1 MAKFS
6 FDDYARTTFSVATN
20 KGDGSVISHHQMDE
34 LIGYLKSSG
43 SGPDDATSFSQYMET
58 RLRSLPPELPAG
70 TDYLAFSGKDSGG
83 ISNYRNATT
92 YRGDLGS
99 KAGII
104 GDTPWGNFVQDLY
117 ENPAHH
123 PDFGI
128 IEGKLKIYLSSR
140 GIVPL
145 GDEAAG
151 ALQDIMWNAGSPR
164 FFENAIATGKPLVA
178 FVENAPANRGF
189 SNFELPTALE
199 HPQLRINGYPI
210 SAFGPEPLAFA
221 SQSAAEYQAL
231 ERSLA
236 QHATTN
242 SAHPVDVAQVRLH
255 LKPIDGYDAVSRTL
269 FERPLHD
276 YSALNLSEMS
286 TTRANWVAAHA
297 NLGTGPRLFA
307 DLPEPP
313 SHAPLQPGAPRGPPQ
328 AAAVAEAVADVAPHG
343 MHAGINPAIKVAG
356 VTGVALLAH
365 DFATSGHKWIELNSQ
380 GNAAGAD
387 STAAHFVG
395 RNVGGAVG
403 GFLGGAGVG
412 LASGSWTGP
421 GAIATGI
428 GGGVLGAYLGERWA
442 EQKDVERVYSQVDPM
457 GRTWTRD
464 PADPNGRWLRA
475 GEQQQVQ
482 SSDLG
487 TGVEVRPV
495 QTAQGDD
502 VTFRTNYVA
511 TGTLERQLNWQA
523 ARASYE
529 LGLSNPPPPQNPYR
543 LNANGLA
550 EPAQGAFETDR
561 AFVRDSSS
569 GQWELEIKEMVDGR
583 VPNSRHLPVSAEQ
596 AQALDEQSRTVIAQ
610 NASNTKAA
618 MAARYMVAHEQG
630 RWNDFGDANNP
641 SVPRAIQDAE
651 ASANTL
657 NASDGNAYTRQAD
670 GQWISKGM
678 IIDSSANRNLS
689 DELEIAWQSQNDGIA
704 GLHDIATQL
713 KDTAQVAPEG
723 IRGQVDALYAR
734 HGIERTEQQLAAT
747 AVAVEQTL
755 NLQGRTGD
763 VVLELMPDP
772 RTHAPSADSAIAT
785 FGDAGGNRMVLT
797 GTTTIEDITRAQSQ
811 LRPEA
816 PLAAQGA
823 TPADQATTPDVPELR
838 IAALTA
844 KEQDA
849 HQQALQEANRQ
860 GSATVDAHQA
870 ASAAVLQ
877 TRGVTIDPVEALK
890 NDSDF
895 QRGAVTDAAIEPSR
909 EPAPAPATVFAAP
922 AAAIVEPE
930 RTRPSRE
937 SEQLVESRSER
948 QADSAQRTEEAAQR
962 DARKDEAVSTAP
974 VVNPQSA
981 SQHEPT
987 VKQARQEQNAS
998 VVSTAASASSVQP
1011 AQMQAPKAEPRVHQG
1026 SVEPQQLIGSL
1037 PAQPTTSTTQDE
1049 AEKPLP
1055 PSNETEHA
1063 PRVTQEV
1070 PLDPPLPPPPARDN
1084 PGLEP
1089 ASPRAADVGGDA
1101 AHQAALPSSLS
1112 DEDRDLPAHV
1122 TPPPAIVA
1130 ESNPMQPGHPDHAL
1144 YQQIRE
1150 GVEELDTKHGRS
1162 FDATSERMTAS
1173 LLVLA
1178 KDNDL
1183 SHVDHVLVSNAT
1195 ATHPAGHILFVVQG
1209 EANDPAHLRASMP
1222 TAEAAQTPVEDSL
1235 LQFDSVSREA
1245 QQRSLANQQEQLLQD
1260 ERAQQDIQV
1269 RAASAG

>member
-1 MAKFS
+1 MSKFV
-6 FDDYARTTFSVATN
+6 FDDFALATLGGAKN
-20 KGDGSVISHHQMDE
+20 TSDGSPLSAQQKQDI
-34 LIGYLKSSG
+34 IAYLKSSE
-43 SGPDDATSFSQYMET
+43 SGPDGVTSYAEYI
-58 RLRSLPPELPAG
+58 RSRMQTFPPELNPG
-70 TDYLAFSGKDSGG
+70 VDYLGFSATDRNGVSNFENAVNYAKDINSG
-83 ISNYRNATT
+83 
-92 YRGDLGS
+92 
-99 KAGII
+99 AGII
-104 GDTPWGNFVQDLY
+104 GDTPWGTFIEEVRTAPLK
-117 ENPAHH
+117 H
-123 PDFGI
+123 PDFQI
-128 IEGKLKIYLSSR
+128 MER
-140 GIVPL
+140 GLERFMNAQGTEPWS
-145 GDEAAG
+145 GNYRA
-151 ALQDIMWNAGSPR
+151 ALQDMMWNAGSPK

-178 FVENAPANRGF
+178 FVENAQPGRGF
-189 SNFELPTALE
+189 DKFELGTALD
-199 HPQLRINGYPI
+199 HPTVRINGYPI

-255 LKPIDGYDAVSRTL
+255 LKPIDGYDAVSKTL

-276 YSALNLSEMS
+276 YSTLNLSEMS

-313 SHAPLQPGAPRGPPQ
+313 SHAPLQPGAPRGPPH
-328 AAAVAEAVADVAPHG
+328 AATVAEAVADVAPHG

-356 VTGVALLAH
+356 VAGVALLAH

-395 RNVGGAVG
+395 RNVGGALG

-442 EQKDVERVYSQVDPM
+442 EQKDIERVYSQVDPM

-502 VTFRTNYVA
+502 VTFRTSYVA

-550 EPAQGAFETDR
+550 EPARGAFETDR
-561 AFVRDSSS
+561 AFVRDASS

-596 AQALDEQSRTVIAQ
+596 ARALDEQSRTVIAQ

-630 RWNDFGDANNP
+630 RWSDFGDAYNP
-641 SVPRAIQDAE
+641 SVPHAVQDAQ
-651 ASANTL
+651 ASADTL
-657 NASDGNAYTRQAD
+657 KASDGNAYTRQAD
-670 GQWISKGM
+670 GQWVSKGV
-678 IIDSSANRNLS
+678 IFDSTANRNLS
-689 DELEIAWQSQNDGIA
+689 DELEITWQSQNDGIA
-704 GLHDIATQL
+704 GLHDIARQL
-713 KDTAQVAPEG
+713 KDTAQIAPEG

-747 AVAVEQTL
+747 AVAVEKTL

-772 RTHAPSADSAIAT
+772 RTHAPSAESAIAT

-797 GTTTIEDITRAQSQ
+797 GTTTIEDIERAQSQ
-811 LRPEA
+811 LQPKTS
-816 PLAAQGA
+816 LAAQDA
-823 TPADQATTPDVPELR
+823 APADQATTPNIPELR
-838 IAALTA
+838 ITALTA
-844 KEQDA
+844 NEQDA
-849 HQQALQEANRQ
+849 HRQALQEANRQ
-860 GSATVDAHQA
+860 GSAAVDAQHA
-870 ASAAVLQ
+870 ASAAVLEA
-877 TRGVTIDPVEALK
+877 RGVQVDPVEARK
-890 NDSDF
+890 ADSDL
-895 QRGAVTDAAIEPSR
+895 QPGAATNAAVESAR
-909 EPAPAPATVFAAP
+909 QPAPSPAPVIAAP
-922 AAAIVEPE
+922 SVKIVEPE
-930 RTRPSRE
+930 QTRPSRE
-937 SEQLVESRSER
+937 SEQRVESRSER
-948 QADSAQRTEEAAQR
+948 QADSAQRAQDAARQ
-962 DARKDEAVSTAP
+962 DTRKDESVSTAP
-974 VVNPQSA
+974 TVNPHSA
-981 SQHEPT
+981 SQQGPNVEH
-987 VKQARQEQNAS
+987 ARPPQNAS
-998 VVSTAASASSVQP
+998 GVDAATIAASTQP
-1011 AQMQAPKAEPRVHQG
+1011 VQMQEPKIEPPVHLG
-1026 SVEPQQLIGSL
+1026 SVEPQQLTGPL
-1037 PAQPTTSTTQDE
+1037 PAQPTAAADQGE

-1055 PSNETEHA
+1055 RSNESEHA
-1063 PRVTQEV
+1063 PSGAQEV
-1070 PLDPPLPPPPARDN
+1070 LLDLPASPPLPRDSSEQEAA
-1084 PGLEP
+1084 G
-1089 ASPRAADVGGDA
+1089 PRAAEVGGDA
-1101 AHQAALPSSLS
+1101 THQAAPHSSRLS
-1112 DEDRDLPAHV
+1112 EDRDLVEHV
-1122 TPPPAIVA
+1122 KPELATLA
-1130 ESNPMQPGHPDHAL
+1130 ERNPMQPSHPDHAL
-1144 YQQIRE
+1144 YLQIRE
-1150 GVEELDTKHGRS
+1150 GVEELDAKHGRS
-1162 FDATSERMTAS
+1162 FDEASERMTAS

-1183 SHVDHVLVSNAT
+1183 SRVDHVLVSNAT
-1195 ATHPAGHILFVVQG
+1195 ATHPAGHTLFVVQG
-1209 EANDPAHLRASMP
+1209 EASDPTHLRASMP
-1222 TAEAAQTPVEDSL
+1222 TAEAAQTPVEQSL

-1245 QQRSLANQQEQLLQD
+1245 QQRALANQQEQLLQD

-1269 RAASAG
+1269 RAASMG

>member
-1 MAKFS
+1 MSKFV
-6 FDDYARTTFSVATN
+6 FDDFALATLGGAKN
-20 KGDGSVISHHQMDE
+20 TSDGSPLSAQQKQEI
-34 LIGYLKSSG
+34 IAYLKSSE
-43 SGPDDATSFSQYMET
+43 SGPDGVTSYAEYI
-58 RLRSLPPELPAG
+58 RSRMQTFPPELNPG
-70 TDYLAFSGKDSGG
+70 VDYLGFSATDRNGVSNFENAVNYAKDINSG
-83 ISNYRNATT
+83 
-92 YRGDLGS
+92 
-99 KAGII
+99 AGII
-104 GDTPWGNFVQDLY
+104 GDTPWGTFIEEVRTAPLK
-117 ENPAHH
+117 H
-123 PDFGI
+123 PDFQI
-128 IEGKLKIYLSSR
+128 MER
-140 GIVPL
+140 GLERFMNAQGTEPWS
-145 GDEAAG
+145 GNYRA
-151 ALQDIMWNAGSPR
+151 ALQDMMWNAGSPK

-178 FVENAPANRGF
+178 FVENAQPGRGF
-189 SNFELPTALE
+189 DKFELGTALD
-199 HPQLRINGYPI
+199 HPTVRINGYPI

-255 LKPIDGYDAVSRTL
+255 LKPIDGYDAVSKTL

-276 YSALNLSEMS
+276 YSTLNLSEMS

-297 NLGTGPRLFA
+297 SLGTGPRLFA

-313 SHAPLQPGAPRGPPQ
+313 SHAPLQPGAPRGPPH
-328 AAAVAEAVADVAPHG
+328 AATVSEAVADVAPHG

-356 VTGVALLAH
+356 VAGVALLAH

-395 RNVGGAVG
+395 RNVGGALG

-442 EQKDVERVYSQVDPM
+442 EQKDIERVYSQVDPM

-502 VTFRTNYVA
+502 VTFRTSYVA

-550 EPAQGAFETDR
+550 EPARGAFETDR
-561 AFVRDSSS
+561 AFVRDASS

-630 RWNDFGDANNP
+630 RWSDFGDANNP
-641 SVPRAIQDAE
+641 SVPHAVQDAQ
-651 ASANTL
+651 ASADTL
-657 NASDGNAYTRQAD
+657 KASDGNAYTRQAD
-670 GQWISKGM
+670 GQWVSKGV
-678 IIDSSANRNLS
+678 IFDNTANRNLS
-689 DELEIAWQSQNDGIA
+689 DELEITWQSQNDGIA
-704 GLHDIATQL
+704 GLHDIARQL
-713 KDTAQVAPEG
+713 KDTAQIAPEG

-747 AVAVEQTL
+747 AVAVEKTL

-772 RTHAPSADSAIAT
+772 RTHAPSAESAIAT

-797 GTTTIEDITRAQSQ
+797 GTTTIEDIERAQSQ
-811 LRPEA
+811 LQPKTS
-816 PLAAQGA
+816 LAAQDA
-823 TPADQATTPDVPELR
+823 APADQATTPDIPELR
-838 IAALTA
+838 ITALTA
-844 KEQDA
+844 NEQDA
-849 HQQALQEANRQ
+849 HRQALQEANRQ
-860 GSATVDAHQA
+860 GSAAVDAQHA
-870 ASAAVLQ
+870 TFAAVLEA
-877 TRGVTIDPVEALK
+877 RGLQVDPVETLK
-890 NDSDF
+890 VDNDL
-895 QRGAVTDAAIEPSR
+895 QRGTAPSTAVAPAR
-909 EPAPAPATVFAAP
+909 EPAPAPTPVIAAP
-922 AAAIVEPE
+922 SVKIVEPE
-930 RTRPSRE
+930 QTRPSRE
-937 SEQLVESRSER
+937 SGQRVESRSER
-948 QADSAQRTEEAAQR
+948 QADSAQRAEDAAQQ
-962 DARKDEAVSTAP
+962 DTRKDESVSTSP
-974 VVNPQSA
+974 TVNPHSA
-981 SQHEPT
+981 SQQGPNVEHARPT
-987 VKQARQEQNAS
+987 QNAS
-998 VVSTAASASSVQP
+998 RADAATIAASTQP
-1011 AQMQAPKAEPRVHQG
+1011 VQMQEPKIEPPVHLG
-1026 SVEPQQLIGSL
+1026 SVEPQQLTGPL
-1037 PAQPTTSTTQDE
+1037 PAQPTAAANQGE

-1055 PSNETEHA
+1055 RSNESEHA
-1063 PRVTQEV
+1063 PSGAQEV
-1070 PLDPPLPPPPARDN
+1070 LLDLPASPPLPRDSSEQEAA
-1084 PGLEP
+1084 G
-1089 ASPRAADVGGDA
+1089 PRAAEVGGDA
-1101 AHQAALPSSLS
+1101 PHQAAPHSSRS
-1112 DEDRDLPAHV
+1112 SEDRDLVEHV
-1122 TPPPAIVA
+1122 KPELATLA
-1130 ESNPMQPGHPDHAL
+1130 ERNPMQPSHPDHAL
-1144 YQQIRE
+1144 YLQIRE
-1150 GVEELDTKHGRS
+1150 GVEELDAKHGRS
-1162 FDATSERMTAS
+1162 FDEASERMTAS

-1183 SHVDHVLVSNAT
+1183 SRVDHVLVSNAT
-1195 ATHPAGHILFVVQG
+1195 ATHPAGHTLFVVQG
-1209 EANDPAHLRASMP
+1209 EASDPAHLRASMP
-1222 TAEAAQTPVEDSL
+1222 TAEAAQTPVEESL

-1245 QQRSLANQQEQLLQD
+1245 QQRALANQQEQLLQD
-1260 ERAQQDIQV
+1260 ERAQQDIQI
-1269 RAASAG
+1269 RAASMG

>member
-1 MAKFS
+1 MSKFI
-6 FDDYARTTFSVATN
+6 FDDFVKTTLGGATQA
-20 KGDGSVISHHQMDE
+20 GSGEALTAQQISDVIT
-34 LIGYLKSSG
+34 YLKSPG
-43 SGPDDATSFSQYMET
+43 SGPTTSVSFEQYVTGNMQAHPP
-58 RLRSLPPELPAG
+58 RLPDG
-70 TDYLAFSGKDSGG
+70 MDYLAFSGKDTAK
-83 ISNYRNATT
+83 ISNYTNAEV
-92 YRGDLGS
+92 YS
-99 KAGII
+99 KDINGKSGII
-104 GDTPWGNFVQDLY
+104 GDTPWGKFVDQLAK
-117 ENPAHH
+117 NPAHI
-123 PDFGI
+123 PDLQSMEAGLRSVM
-128 IEGKLKIYLSSR
+128 ESK
-140 GIVPL
+140 GIVPF
-145 GDEAAG
+145 DKNYVG
-151 ALQDIMWNAGSPR
+151 ALQDIMWNAGSPK
-164 FFENAIATGKPLVA
+164 FFENAIATGKPLIA
-178 FVENAPANRGF
+178 FVDGAPPDRGF
-189 SNFELPTALE
+189 SRFELATALD
-199 HPQLRINGYPI
+199 HPTVRINGYPI

-242 SAHPVDVAQVRLH
+242 SAQPVDVAQVRLH
-255 LKPIDGYDAVSRTL
+255 LKPIDGYDAVSKTL

-313 SHAPLQPGAPRGPPQ
+313 SHAPLQPGAPRGPPR
-328 AAAVAEAVADVAPHG
+328 AATVAEAVADVAPHG

-356 VTGVALLAH
+356 VAGVALLAH

-442 EQKDVERVYSQVDPM
+442 EQKDIERIYSQVDPM

-482 SSDLG
+482 STDLG

-502 VTFRTNYVA
+502 VTFRTSYVA

-550 EPAQGAFETDR
+550 EPARGAFETDR
-561 AFVRDSSS
+561 AFVRDASS
-569 GQWELEIKEMVDGR
+569 GKWELEIKEMVDGR

-596 AQALDEQSRTVIAQ
+596 AQVLDEQSRTVIAQ

-630 RWNDFGDANNP
+630 RWSDFGDANNP
-641 SVPRAIQDAE
+641 SIPRAIQDAQ
-651 ASANTL
+651 ASADTL
-657 NASDGNAYTRQAD
+657 KASDGNAYTRQAD
-670 GQWISKGM
+670 GQWVSKGV
-678 IIDSSANRNLS
+678 IFDSAANRNLS
-689 DELEIAWQSQNDGIA
+689 DELEITWQSQNDGIA
-704 GLHDIATQL
+704 GLHDIARQL
-713 KDTAQVAPEG
+713 KETAQVAHEG

-772 RTHAPSADSAIAT
+772 RTHAPSAESAIAT
-785 FGDAGGNRMVLT
+785 FGDAGGNRMVLI

-811 LRPEA
+811 FRPEGS
-816 PLAAQGA
+816 LAAQGA
-823 TPADQATTPDVPELR
+823 APADQATTPDVPELR

-849 HQQALQEANRQ
+849 HRQALQEANRQ
-860 GSATVDAHQA
+860 GSAAVDAQQA
-870 ASAAVLQ
+870 ASAAVLEA
-877 TRGVTIDPVEALK
+877 RGMQVDPGEALK
-890 NDSDF
+890 VNRDL
-895 QRGAVTDAAIEPSR
+895 QRGAATSAAVEPAR
-909 EPAPAPATVFAAP
+909 EPTPAPAPVIAAP
-922 AAAIVEPE
+922 SASIVEPE

-937 SEQLVESRSER
+937 SEQAEDAAR
-948 QADSAQRTEEAAQR
+948 QN
-962 DARKDEAVSTAP
+962 ARKEEPAPTAP
-974 VVNPQSA
+974 AVGPQSA

-987 VKQARQEQNAS
+987 VEEAREARNAS
-998 VVSTAASASSVQP
+998 VVGTAAGAGSTQPVHMQEHKAEDPTLQGGAEPQKLADALPVQP
-1011 AQMQAPKAEPRVHQG
+1011 AVATAQDKAEQPLPQLSESEQAPRTA
-1026 SVEPQQLIGSL
+1026 
-1037 PAQPTTSTTQDE
+1037 
-1049 AEKPLP
+1049 
-1055 PSNETEHA
+1055 
-1063 PRVTQEV
+1063 QEV
-1070 PLDPPLPPPPARDN
+1070 PLDLPVPPLPAQDN
-1084 PGLEP
+1084 LELEP
-1089 ASPRAADVGGDA
+1089 AGPRTAGVGGDA
-1101 AHQAALPSSLS
+1101 TRQAAPPSSPS
-1112 DEDRDLPAHV
+1112 DEERDLPEHV
-1122 TPPPAIVA
+1122 APPSAA
-1130 ESNPMQPGHPDHAL
+1130 LTESNPMRPGHPDHPL

-1150 GVEELDTKHGRS
+1150 GVAELDAQHGRS

-1195 ATHPAGHILFVVQG
+1195 ATHPAGHTLFVVQG

-1222 TAEAAQTPVEDSL
+1222 TAEAAQTPVEESL

-1245 QQRSLANQQEQLLQD
+1245 QQRALANQQEQQLLD

-1269 RAASAG
+1269 RAASAC

>member
-1 MAKFS
+1 MSKFI
-6 FDDYARTTFSVATN
+6 FDDFVKTTLGGATQA
-20 KGDGSVISHHQMDE
+20 GSGEALTAQQISDVIT
-34 LIGYLKSSG
+34 YLKSPG
-43 SGPDDATSFSQYMET
+43 SGPTTSVSFEQYVTGNMQAHPP
-58 RLRSLPPELPAG
+58 RLPDG
-70 TDYLAFSGKDSGG
+70 MDYLAFSGKDTAK
-83 ISNYRNATT
+83 ISNYTNAEV
-92 YRGDLGS
+92 YSRDINGKS
-99 KAGII
+99 GII
-104 GDTPWGNFVQDLY
+104 GDTPWGKFVDQLAK
-117 ENPAHH
+117 NPAHI
-123 PDFGI
+123 PDLQSMEAGLRSVM
-128 IEGKLKIYLSSR
+128 ESK
-140 GIVPL
+140 GIVPF
-145 GDEAAG
+145 DKNYVG
-151 ALQDIMWNAGSPR
+151 ALQDMMWNAGSPK
-164 FFENAIATGKPLVA
+164 FFENAIATGKPLIA
-178 FVENAPANRGF
+178 FVDGAPPDRGF
-189 SNFELPTALE
+189 SRFELATALD
-199 HPQLRINGYPI
+199 HPTVRINGYPI

-255 LKPIDGYDAVSRTL
+255 LKPIDGYDAVSKTL

-276 YSALNLSEMS
+276 YSTLNLSEMS

-297 NLGTGPRLFA
+297 SLGTGPRLFA

-313 SHAPLQPGAPRGPPQ
+313 SHAPLQPGAPRGPPH
-328 AAAVAEAVADVAPHG
+328 AATVAEAVADVAPHG

-356 VTGVALLAH
+356 VAGVALLAH

-395 RNVGGAVG
+395 RNVGGALG

-442 EQKDVERVYSQVDPM
+442 EQKDIERVYSQVDPM
-457 GRTWTRD
+457 GRIWTRD

-502 VTFRTNYVA
+502 VTFRTSYVA

-550 EPAQGAFETDR
+550 EPARGAFETDR
-561 AFVRDSSS
+561 AFVRDASS

-583 VPNSRHLPVSAEQ
+583 VPNSCHLPVSAEH

-630 RWNDFGDANNP
+630 RWSDFGDANNP
-641 SVPRAIQDAE
+641 SIPHAVQEAQ
-651 ASANTL
+651 ASADTL
-657 NASDGNAYTRQAD
+657 KASDGNAYTRQAD
-670 GQWISKGM
+670 GQWVSKGV
-678 IIDSSANRNLS
+678 IFDSTANRNLS
-689 DELEIAWQSQNDGIA
+689 DELEITWQSQNDGIA
-704 GLHDIATQL
+704 GLQDIARQL
-713 KDTAQVAPEG
+713 KDSAQIAPEG

-747 AVAVEQTL
+747 AVAVEKTL

-772 RTHAPSADSAIAT
+772 RTHAPGAESAIAT

-797 GTTTIEDITRAQSQ
+797 GTTTIEDIARAQSQ

-816 PLAAQGA
+816 SLATQGA
-823 TPADQATTPDVPELR
+823 QSADQATTPDVPELR

-844 KEQDA
+844 NEQDA
-849 HQQALQEANRQ
+849 HRQALQEANRQ
-860 GSATVDAHQA
+860 GSAAVDAQHA
-870 ASAAVLQ
+870 ASAAVLEA
-877 TRGVTIDPVEALK
+877 RGLQVDPVETLK
-890 NDSDF
+890 VDNDL
-895 QRGAVTDAAIEPSR
+895 QRGTAPNTAVAPAR
-909 EPAPAPATVFAAP
+909 EPAPAPTPVIAAP
-922 AAAIVEPE
+922 SVKIVEPE
-930 RTRPSRE
+930 QTRPSRE
-937 SEQLVESRSER
+937 SEQRVESRSEG
-948 QADSAQRTEEAAQR
+948 QADSAQRAVDAAQQ
-962 DARKDEAVSTAP
+962 DTRKDESVSIAP
-974 VVNPQSA
+974 TVNPHSA
-981 SQHEPT
+981 SQQGPNVEH
-987 VKQARQEQNAS
+987 ARPAQNAS
-998 VVSTAASASSVQP
+998 GVNAATIEASTQP
-1011 AQMQAPKAEPRVHQG
+1011 VQMQEPKIEPPVHLG
-1026 SVEPQQLIGSL
+1026 SVEPQRLTGPL
-1037 PAQPTTSTTQDE
+1037 PAQPTAAADQGE

-1055 PSNETEHA
+1055 RSNESEHA
-1063 PRVTQEV
+1063 PSGAQEGL
-1070 PLDPPLPPPPARDN
+1070 LDL
-1084 PGLEP
+1084 P
-1089 ASPRAADVGGDA
+1089 ASPPLHRDSSEQEAAGPRAAEVGEDA
-1101 AHQAALPSSLS
+1101 THQAAPHSSRLS
-1112 DEDRDLPAHV
+1112 EDRDLVEHV
-1122 TPPPAIVA
+1122 KPELATLA
-1130 ESNPMQPGHPDHAL
+1130 ERNPTQPSHPDHAL
-1144 YQQIRE
+1144 YLQIRE
-1150 GVEELDTKHGRS
+1150 GVEELDAKHGRS
-1162 FDATSERMTAS
+1162 FDEASERMTAS

-1183 SHVDHVLVSNAT
+1183 SRVDHVLVSNAT
-1195 ATHPAGHILFVVQG
+1195 ATHPAGHTLFVVQG
-1209 EANDPAHLRASMP
+1209 EASDPAHLRASMP
-1222 TAEAAQTPVEDSL
+1222 TAEAAQTPVQESL

-1245 QQRSLANQQEQLLQD
+1245 QQRALANQQEQLLQD

-1269 RAASAG
+1269 RAASMG

>member
-1 MAKFS
+1 MPTFS
-6 FDDYARTTFSVATN
+6 FDDFALTTLNPATN
-20 KGDGSVISHHQMDE
+20 AGDGSLLSDQQKAVVLD
-34 LIGYLKSSG
+34 YLKSPG
-43 SGPDDATSFSQYMET
+43 SGPDTLTSYEDFLKQKIASHPPK
-58 RLRSLPPELPAG
+58 LPPSI
-70 TDYLAFSGKDSGG
+70 DYVAFSGKDRAGA
-83 ISNYRNATT
+83 SNFLSAVAYVEDAD
-92 YRGDLGS
+92 Y

-104 GDTPWGNFVQDLY
+104 GNTPWGKYITDAGDRPSQ
-117 ENPAHH
+117 H
-123 PDFGI
+123 PDFLAITDKFESFMKTQGF
-128 IEGKLKIYLSSR
+128 
-140 GIVPL
+140 VPL
-145 GDEAAG
+145 GDYKG
-151 ALQDIMWNAGSPR
+151 ALQDMMWNAGSSQ
-164 FFENAIATGKPLVA
+164 FLENAISTGKPLVA
-178 FVENAPANRGF
+178 FVDGAPANRGF
-189 SNFELPTALE
+189 STFELPTALE

-255 LKPIDGYDAVSRTL
+255 LKPIDGYDAVSKTL

-313 SHAPLQPGAPRGPPQ
+313 SHAPLQPGSPRGPPH
-328 AAAVAEAVADVAPHG
+328 AATVAEAVADVAPHG
-343 MHAGINPAIKVAG
+343 VHAGINPAIKVAG
-356 VTGVALLAH
+356 VAGVALLAH

-442 EQKDVERVYSQVDPM
+442 EQKDIERVYSQVDPM

-464 PADPNGRWLRA
+464 PVDPNGRWLRA

-502 VTFRTNYVA
+502 VTFRTSYVA

-550 EPAQGAFETDR
+550 EPARGAFETDR
-561 AFVRDSSS
+561 AFVRDASS

-583 VPNSRHLPVSAEQ
+583 VPNSRHLSVSAEQ

-641 SVPRAIQDAE
+641 SIPRAVQDAQ
-651 ASANTL
+651 ASADTL
-657 NASDGNAYTRQAD
+657 KASDGNAYTRQVD
-670 GQWISKGM
+670 GQWVSKGV
-678 IIDSSANRNLS
+678 IFDSTANRNLS
-689 DELEIAWQSQNDGIA
+689 DELEITWQSQNEGIA
-704 GLHDIATQL
+704 GLHDIAKQL
-713 KDTAQVAPEG
+713 KDTAQIAPEG

-772 RTHAPSADSAIAT
+772 RTHAPSAESAIAT

-816 PLAAQGA
+816 SLAAQGA

-844 KEQDA
+844 KERDA
-849 HQQALQEANRQ
+849 HRQALQEANRQ
-860 GSATVDAHQA
+860 GSAAVDAQQA
-870 ASAAVLQ
+870 ASAAVLEA
-877 TRGVTIDPVEALK
+877 RGVQVDPVEALK
-890 NDSDF
+890 VDSDL
-895 QRGAVTDAAIEPSR
+895 QPGAATNAATEPAR
-909 EPAPAPATVFAAP
+909 EPAPAPAPVIAAP
-922 AAAIVEPE
+922 SAVIVEPE

-937 SEQLVESRSER
+937 SEQRVESRSER
-948 QADSAQRTEEAAQR
+948 QADSAQRAEDAARQNVRKEEPAP
-962 DARKDEAVSTAP
+962 TAP
-974 VVNPQSA
+974 AVGPQSA

-987 VKQARQEQNAS
+987 VEPAREERNAS
-998 VVSTAASASSVQP
+998 VVSTAASAGSTQP
-1011 AQMQAPKAEPRVHQG
+1011 VHMQEHKAEDHAREG
-1026 SVEPQQLIGSL
+1026 SAEPQKLADAL
-1037 PAQPTTSTTQDE
+1037 PAQPAVATAQDK
-1049 AEKPLP
+1049 AEKQ
-1055 PSNETEHA
+1055 PSESEQT
-1063 PRVTQEV
+1063 PRTAREV
-1070 PLDPPLPPPPARDN
+1070 PLDPPVPPPPARDN
-1084 PGLEP
+1084 PALEP
-1089 ASPRAADVGGDA
+1089 ADPRTADVGGEA
-1101 AHQAALPSSLS
+1101 THQAALPSSPS
-1112 DEDRDLPAHV
+1112 DEERDFPEHV
-1122 TPPPAIVA
+1122 EPQQASLA
-1130 ESNPMQPGHPDHAL
+1130 ESNPMRPGHPDHPL

-1150 GVEELDTKHGRS
+1150 GVEELDAKHGRS
-1162 FDATSERMTAS
+1162 FDAASERMTAS

-1195 ATHPAGHILFVVQG
+1195 ATHPAGHTLFVVQG
-1209 EANDPAHLRASMP
+1209 EANNPAHLRASMP

-1245 QQRSLANQQEQLLQD
+1245 QQRALANQQEQQLQD

-1269 RAASAG
+1269 RAANAW

>member
-1 MAKFS
+1 MAKFI

-20 KGDGSVISHHQMDE
+20 KGDGSIISHHQMGE
-34 LIGYLKSSG
+34 LISYLNSPG
-43 SGPDDATSFSQYMET
+43 SGPDDATSFAQYMET

-70 TDYLAFSGKDSGG
+70 TDYLAFSGKDGGG

-92 YRGDLGS
+92 YRGDLSS

-104 GDTPWGNFVQDLY
+104 GDTPWGSFVQDLY

-128 IEGKLKIYLSSR
+128 IEGKLKSYLSSR

-145 GDEAAG
+145 GGEAAG

-189 SNFELPTALE
+189 SNFELATALDHPTA
-199 HPQLRINGYPI
+199 RINGYPI

-255 LKPIDGYDAVSRTL
+255 LKPIDGYDAVSKTL

-297 NLGTGPRLFA
+297 SLGTGPRLFA

-313 SHAPLQPGAPRGPPQ
+313 SHAPLQPGAPRGPPR
-328 AAAVAEAVADVAPHG
+328 AATVAEAVADVAPHG

-356 VTGVALLAH
+356 VAGVALLAH

-395 RNVGGAVG
+395 RNFGGAVG

-442 EQKDVERVYSQVDPM
+442 EQKDIERVYSQVDPM

-482 SSDLG
+482 STDLG
-487 TGVEVRPV
+487 SGVEVRPV

-502 VTFRTNYVA
+502 VTFRTSYVA

-529 LGLSNPPPPQNPYR
+529 LGLSNPPPPLDPYR
-543 LNANGLA
+543 LSAHGSA
-550 EPAQGAFETDR
+550 EPARGAFETDR
-561 AFVRDSSS
+561 AFVRDASS
-569 GQWELEIKEMVDGR
+569 GQWKLEIKEMVDGR

-630 RWNDFGDANNP
+630 RWSDFGDANNP
-641 SVPRAIQDAE
+641 SIPRTVQDAQ
-651 ASANTL
+651 ASADTL
-657 NASDGNAYTRQAD
+657 KASDGNAYTRQAD
-670 GQWISKGM
+670 GQWVSKGV
-678 IIDSSANRNLS
+678 IFDSAANRNLS
-689 DELEIAWQSQNDGIA
+689 DELEITWQSQNGGIA
-704 GLHDIATQL
+704 GLHDIVRQL
-713 KDTAQVAPEG
+713 KDSAQVAHEG

-747 AVAVEQTL
+747 AVAVEQAL

-772 RTHAPSADSAIAT
+772 RTHAPSAESAIAT

-816 PLAAQGA
+816 SLAAQGA

-844 KEQDA
+844 KERDA
-849 HQQALQEANRQ
+849 HRQALQEANRQ
-860 GSATVDAHQA
+860 GSAAVDAQQA
-870 ASAAVLQ
+870 ASAAVLEV
-877 TRGVTIDPVEALK
+877 RGVQVDPVEVLK
-890 NDSDF
+890 VDSDL
-895 QRGAVTDAAIEPSR
+895 QPGAATNAATEPAR
-909 EPAPAPATVFAAP
+909 EPAPAPAPVIAAP
-922 AAAIVEPE
+922 SAVIVEPE

-937 SEQLVESRSER
+937 SEQRVESRSER
-948 QADSAQRTEEAAQR
+948 QADSAQRAED
-962 DARKDEAVSTAP
+962 DARQDVRKEEPAPTAP
-974 VVNPQSA
+974 AVGPQSA

-987 VKQARQEQNAS
+987 VEVAREERNAS
-998 VVSTAASASSVQP
+998 VVSTAASAGSTQP
-1011 AQMQAPKAEPRVHQG
+1011 VHMKEHKAEDPAHQG
-1026 SVEPQQLIGSL
+1026 SAEPQKLADAL
-1037 PAQPTTSTTQDE
+1037 PAQPAVATAQDK
-1049 AEKPLP
+1049 AERQ
-1055 PSNETEHA
+1055 PSESEQA
-1063 PRVTQEV
+1063 PMTAQEV
-1070 PLDPPLPPPPARDN
+1070 PLDPPVPPPPARDN
-1084 PGLEP
+1084 PELEP
-1089 ASPRAADVGGDA
+1089 TDPRTVDVGGEA
-1101 AHQAALPSSLS
+1101 THQAGLPSSPS
-1112 DEDRDLPAHV
+1112 DEERDLPERV
-1122 TPPPAIVA
+1122 EPQPAALA
-1130 ESNPMQPGHPDHAL
+1130 ESNPMQPDHPDHAL

-1150 GVEELDTKHGRS
+1150 SVAKLDAKHGRS

-1195 ATHPAGHILFVVQG
+1195 ATHPAGHTLFVVQG
-1209 EANDPAHLRASMP
+1209 EANDPAHLRASMQ
-1222 TAEAAQTPVEDSL
+1222 TAEAAQTPVEESL

-1245 QQRSLANQQEQLLQD
+1245 QQRALANQQEQQLQD

-1269 RAASAG
+1269 RAANAW

>member
-1 MAKFS
+1 MPQFS
-6 FDDYARTTFSVATN
+6 FENFALTTLTPATDAASGALLTDQQ
-20 KGDGSVISHHQMDE
+20 KAEVVS
-34 LIGYLKSSG
+34 YLKSPG
-43 SGPDDATSFSQYMET
+43 SGPDGVTSYEEFVNSK
-58 RLRSLPPELPAG
+58 LRTFPAELPPG
-70 TDYLAFSGKDSGG
+70 VDYVAFSGTDSFDKG
-83 ISNYRNATT
+83 NYFNATDYGKNLQGRT
-92 YRGDLGS
+92 
-99 KAGII
+99 GII
-104 GDTPWGNFVQDLY
+104 GDTPWGKYIEEIVDKP
-117 ENPAHH
+117 EAH
-123 PDFGI
+123 PDFHSVAD
-128 IEGKLKIYLSSR
+128 KFQAFMDAR
-140 GIVPL
+140 GFKPMGNGV
-145 GDEAAG
+145 G
-151 ALQDIMWNAGSPR
+151 ALQDMMWNAGSPK

-178 FVENAPANRGF
+178 FVENAKLERGF
-189 SNFELPTALE
+189 HKFELATALD
-199 HPQLRINGYPI
+199 HPTVRINGYPI

-221 SQSAAEYQAL
+221 SQSAAEYQTL

-255 LKPIDGYDAVSRTL
+255 LKPIDGYDAVSKTL

-297 NLGTGPRLFA
+297 SLGTGPRLFA

-313 SHAPLQPGAPRGPPQ
+313 SHAPLQPGAPRGPPH
-328 AAAVAEAVADVAPHG
+328 AATIAETVADVAPHG
-343 MHAGINPAIKVAG
+343 VHAGINPAIKVAG
-356 VTGVALLAH
+356 VAGVALLAH

-387 STAAHFVG
+387 STAAHFAG

-442 EQKDVERVYSQVDPM
+442 EQKDIERVYSQVDLM

-495 QTAQGDD
+495 QTTQGDD
-502 VTFRTNYVA
+502 VTFRTSYVA

-550 EPAQGAFETDR
+550 EPARGAFETDR
-561 AFVRDSSS
+561 AFVRDASS

-596 AQALDEQSRTVIAQ
+596 ALALDEQSRTVIAQ

-618 MAARYMVAHEQG
+618 MAARYMVAHAQG
-630 RWNDFGDANNP
+630 RWSDFGDANNP
-641 SVPRAIQDAE
+641 SIPRAIQDAE

-657 NASDGNAYTRQAD
+657 NASDGSAYTRQAD
-670 GQWISKGM
+670 GQWVSKGM
-678 IIDSSANRNLS
+678 IFDSIANRNLS
-689 DELEIAWQSQNDGIA
+689 DELEITWQSQNEGVA
-704 GLHDIATQL
+704 GLHDIAKQL
-713 KDTAQVAPEG
+713 KDTAQLAPEG
-723 IRGQVDALYAR
+723 IRGQVDALYVR

-772 RTHAPSADSAIAT
+772 RTHAPSAESAIAT
-785 FGDAGGNRMVLT
+785 FGDAGGNRMMLT

-816 PLAAQGA
+816 SLAAQGA

-849 HQQALQEANRQ
+849 HRQALQEANRQ
-860 GSATVDAHQA
+860 GSAAVDAQQA
-870 ASAAVLQ
+870 ASAAVLE

-890 NDSDF
+890 VDTDP
-895 QRGAVTDAAIEPSR
+895 QRGAATSAAVEPAR
-909 EPAPAPATVFAAP
+909 EPTPAPAPVVAAP
-922 AAAIVEPE
+922 SVSIVEPE

-937 SEQLVESRSER
+937 SEQPVESRPGR
-948 QADSAQRTEEAAQR
+948 QADSAQRAEDAARQDVRKEEPAP
-962 DARKDEAVSTAP
+962 TAP
-974 VVNPQSA
+974 AVGPQSA

-987 VKQARQEQNAS
+987 VEVAREERNAS
-998 VVSTAASASSVQP
+998 VVSTAASAGSTQP
-1011 AQMQAPKAEPRVHQG
+1011 VHMKEHKAEDPAHQG
-1026 SVEPQQLIGSL
+1026 SAEPQKLTDAL
-1037 PAQPTTSTTQDE
+1037 PTQPAIATARDK
-1049 AEKPLP
+1049 AEEQ
-1055 PSNETEHA
+1055 PSQNEQASRT
-1063 PRVTQEV
+1063 VQEV
-1070 PLDPPLPPPPARDN
+1070 PLDPPVPPPPARDN
-1084 PGLEP
+1084 PELEP
-1089 ASPRAADVGGDA
+1089 ARPRTADVGGEA
-1101 AHQAALPSSLS
+1101 THQAALPSSPS
-1112 DEDRDLPAHV
+1112 DEERDLPERV
-1122 TPPPAIVA
+1122 EPQPAA
-1130 ESNPMQPGHPDHAL
+1130 LAQSNPMQPDHPDHAL

-1150 GVEELDTKHGRS
+1150 SVAELDAKHGRS
-1162 FDATSERMTAS
+1162 FDATSERMTTS

-1183 SHVDHVLVSNAT
+1183 SHVDHVVVSNAT
-1195 ATHPAGHILFVVQG
+1195 ATHPAGHTLFVVQG

-1245 QQRSLANQQEQLLQD
+1245 QQRALANQQEQQLQD

-1269 RAASAG
+1269 RAANAW

>member
-1 MAKFS
+1 MGQFAFKEF
-6 FDDYARTTFSVATN
+6 ALATLKPATN
-20 KGDGSVISHHQMDE
+20 VADGSRLSDQQKALVVE
-34 LIGYLKSSG
+34 YLTSPG
-43 SGPDDATSFSQYMET
+43 SGPDGSTSYEDFVREKM
-58 RLRSLPPELPAG
+58 RVHPPLLPKDVE
-70 TDYLAFSGKDSGG
+70 YIAFSGIDGG
-83 ISNYRNATT
+83 KIPNFDNATE
-92 YRGDLGS
+92 YRRNLEGR
-99 KAGII
+99 AAII
-104 GDTPWGNFVQDLY
+104 GDTPWGHYIDSLNKHPENHQDFY
-117 ENPAHH
+117 AVKDKFR
-123 PDFGI
+123 DFM
-128 IEGKLKIYLSSR
+128 SAR
-140 GIVPL
+140 GFAPRGEPIS
-145 GDEAAG
+145 
-151 ALQDIMWNAGSPR
+151 ALQDMMWNAGSPR

-178 FVENAPANRGF
+178 FVENAQPERGF
-189 SNFELPTALE
+189 HKFELATALD
-199 HPQLRINGYPI
+199 HPTVRINGYPI

-221 SQSAAEYQAL
+221 SQSAAEYQSL
-231 ERSLA
+231 ERTLA
-236 QHATTN
+236 QHASTN
-242 SAHPVDVAQVRLH
+242 STQAVDVAQVRLH
-255 LKPIDGYDAVSRTL
+255 LKPIDGYDAVSKTL

-297 NLGTGPRLFA
+297 NLATGPRLFA

-313 SHAPLQPGAPRGPPQ
+313 SHASLPPGAARGPPH
-328 AAAVAEAVADVAPHG
+328 AATVAEAVANVTTHG
-343 MHAGINPAIKVAG
+343 VHAGINPAIKVAG
-356 VTGVALLAH
+356 VAGVALLAH

-412 LASGSWTGP
+412 LVSGSWTGP

-442 EQKDVERVYSQVDPM
+442 AQKDIEHVYSQDDPM
-457 GRTWTRD
+457 GRTWTRS
-464 PADPNGRWLRA
+464 PADPDGRWLRE

-487 TGVEVRPV
+487 IGVEVRPV

-502 VTFRTNYVA
+502 VTFRTTYVA

-543 LNANGLA
+543 LSANGLA
-550 EPAQGAFETDR
+550 EPARGAFETDR
-561 AFVRDSSS
+561 TFVRDVSS

-583 VPNSRHLPVSAEQ
+583 VPSSRHLPVSAEQ
-596 AQALDEQSRTVIAQ
+596 AQSLDEQSRTVIAQ
-610 NASNTKAA
+610 NAANTKAA
-618 MAARYMVAHEQG
+618 MAGRYMVAHEQG
-630 RWNDFGDANNP
+630 RWGDFGDANNP
-641 SVPRAIQDAE
+641 SIPGAVQDAQ
-651 ASANTL
+651 ASADTL
-657 NASDGNAYTRQAD
+657 KASDGNAYTRQAD
-670 GQWISKGM
+670 GQWVSKGV
-678 IIDSSANRNLS
+678 IFDSTANRNLS
-689 DELEIAWQSQNDGIA
+689 DELEITWQSQNDGIA
-704 GLHDIATQL
+704 GLHDIAKQL

-772 RTHAPSADSAIAT
+772 RTHAPSAESAIAT

-797 GTTTIEDITRAQSQ
+797 GTTTIEDISRAQSQ

-816 PLAAQGA
+816 SLAAQGA
-823 TPADQATTPDVPELR
+823 ASADHATTPDVPELR

-849 HQQALQEANRQ
+849 HRQALQEANRQ
-860 GSATVDAHQA
+860 GSAAVDAQQA
-870 ASAAVLQ
+870 ASVAVLEA
-877 TRGVTIDPVEALK
+877 RGVQVDPVEVLK
-890 NDSDF
+890 VDSDL
-895 QRGAVTDAAIEPSR
+895 QRGAAPGAAIEPAR
-909 EPAPAPATVFAAP
+909 EPTPAPAPVIAAP
-922 AAAIVEPE
+922 SATIVEPE
-930 RTRPSRE
+930 HTPPSRE
-937 SEQLVESRSER
+937 SEQRVESRYER
-948 QADSAQRTEEAAQR
+948 QADSAQRAEDAAQQ
-962 DARKDEAVSTAP
+962 DARKEESAPTAP
-974 VVNPQSA
+974 AVDPQST
-981 SQHEPT
+981 SQHEPN
-987 VKQARQEQNAS
+987 VEQARQSQ
-998 VVSTAASASSVQP
+998 STPGVIAAAIAGSAQP
-1011 AQMQAPKAEPRVHQG
+1011 VQMQEPKAEPPAHQAR
-1026 SVEPQQLIGSL
+1026 VEPQMLTDAMPVQ
-1037 PAQPTTSTTQDE
+1037 AAAATAQDE

-1055 PSNETEHA
+1055 RPFQNEQA
-1063 PRVTQEV
+1063 PRTVQEV
-1070 PLDPPLPPPPARDN
+1070 LLDLPVSLPPTRDN
-1084 PGLEP
+1084 PELE
-1089 ASPRAADVGGDA
+1089 AGAPRTAEVGGDA
-1101 AHQAALPSSLS
+1101 THQAVLPSSPSGEKRNLA
-1112 DEDRDLPAHV
+1112 EHAHPRP
-1122 TPPPAIVA
+1122 TALA

-1150 GVEELDTKHGRS
+1150 GVEELDAKHGRS

-1195 ATHPAGHILFVVQG
+1195 SSHPAGHTLFVVQG
-1209 EANDPAHLRASMP
+1209 EASDPAHLRASMS
-1222 TAEAAQTPVEDSL
+1222 TAEAAQTPVEESL

-1245 QQRSLANQQEQLLQD
+1245 QQRALANQQEQLLQD

-1269 RAASAG
+1269 RAASMG

>member
-1 MAKFS
+1 MAKFI

-20 KGDGSVISHHQMDE
+20 KGDGSIISHHQMGE
-34 LIGYLKSSG
+34 LISYLNSPG
-43 SGPDDATSFSQYMET
+43 SGPDDATSFAQYVET

-70 TDYLAFSGKDSGG
+70 TDYLAFSGKDSVG

-104 GDTPWGNFVQDLY
+104 GDTPWGSFVQDLY
-117 ENPAHH
+117 ENPARH

-128 IEGKLKIYLSSR
+128 IEGKLKSYLSSR
-140 GIVPL
+140 GVVPL
-145 GDEAAG
+145 GGEAAD

-189 SNFELPTALE
+189 SNFELATALD
-199 HPQLRINGYPI
+199 HPTVRINGYPI

-255 LKPIDGYDAVSRTL
+255 LKPIDGYDAVSKTL

-297 NLGTGPRLFA
+297 SLGTGPRLFA

-313 SHAPLQPGAPRGPPQ
+313 SHAPLQPGAPRGPPH
-328 AAAVAEAVADVAPHG
+328 AATVAEAVADVAPHG

-356 VTGVALLAH
+356 VAGVALLAH

-442 EQKDVERVYSQVDPM
+442 EQKDIERVYSQVDPM

-464 PADPNGRWLRA
+464 PADPNGRWLRS

-482 SSDLG
+482 STDLG

-502 VTFRTNYVA
+502 VTFRTSYVA

-529 LGLSNPPPPQNPYR
+529 LGLSNPPPSQNPYR
-543 LNANGLA
+543 LSANGLA
-550 EPAQGAFETDR
+550 EPARAAFETDR
-561 AFVRDSSS
+561 AFVRDASS

-630 RWNDFGDANNP
+630 RWSDFGDANNP
-641 SVPRAIQDAE
+641 SIPRAVQDAQ
-651 ASANTL
+651 ASADTL
-657 NASDGNAYTRQAD
+657 KASDGNAYTRQAD
-670 GQWISKGM
+670 GQWVSKGV
-678 IIDSSANRNLS
+678 IFDSAANRNLS
-689 DELEIAWQSQNDGIA
+689 DELEITWQSQNDGIA
-704 GLHDIATQL
+704 GLHDIARQL
-713 KDTAQVAPEG
+713 KDTAQVAHEG

-772 RTHAPSADSAIAT
+772 RTHAPSAESAIAT

-816 PLAAQGA
+816 SLAAQGA

-849 HQQALQEANRQ
+849 HRQALQEANRQ
-860 GSATVDAHQA
+860 GSAAVDAQQA
-870 ASAAVLQ
+870 ASTAVLEA
-877 TRGVTIDPVEALK
+877 RGVQVDPVEAMK
-890 NDSDF
+890 VDSDL
-895 QRGAVTDAAIEPSR
+895 QRGAATSAAVEPAR
-909 EPAPAPATVFAAP
+909 QPAPAPAPVIAAP
-922 AAAIVEPE
+922 SASIVEPE
-930 RTRPSRE
+930 HTRPSRE
-937 SEQLVESRSER
+937 SEQPAENRPGR
-948 QADSAQRTEEAAQR
+948 QADSAQRAEDAARQNVRKEEPAP
-962 DARKDEAVSTAP
+962 TAP
-974 VVNPQSA
+974 AVGPQSA

-987 VKQARQEQNAS
+987 VEQAREERNAS
-998 VVSTAASASSVQP
+998 VVSTAASAGSTQPVHMQEHKAEDPAREGSAEPQKLADALPVQP
-1011 AQMQAPKAEPRVHQG
+1011 AVATV
-1026 SVEPQQLIGSL
+1026 
-1037 PAQPTTSTTQDE
+1037 QDK

-1055 PSNETEHA
+1055 QPSENEQARRTA
-1063 PRVTQEV
+1063 QEV
-1070 PLDPPLPPPPARDN
+1070 PLDLPVPPPPARDD

-1089 ASPRAADVGGDA
+1089 ARPRTADIGGEA
-1101 AHQAALPSSLS
+1101 THHAALPASPSAEERELH
-1112 DEDRDLPAHV
+1112 EHVAPQPA
-1122 TPPPAIVA
+1122 ALA

-1150 GVEELDTKHGRS
+1150 GVAELDARHGRS

-1195 ATHPAGHILFVVQG
+1195 ATHPTGRTLFVVQG
-1209 EANDPAHLRASMP
+1209 EASDPAHLRASMP
-1222 TAEAAQTPVEDSL
+1222 TAEAAQTPVEESL

-1245 QQRSLANQQEQLLQD
+1245 QQRALANQQEQQLQD

-1269 RAASAG
+1269 RAANAW

>member
-1 MAKFS
+1 MGQFAFKEF
-6 FDDYARTTFSVATN
+6 ALATLKPATN
-20 KGDGSVISHHQMDE
+20 VADGSRLSDHQKALVVE
-34 LIGYLKSSG
+34 YLTSPG
-43 SGPDDATSFSQYMET
+43 SGPDGSTSYEDFVREKMRIHPP
-58 RLRSLPPELPAG
+58 RLPTGVE
-70 TDYLAFSGKDSGG
+70 YIAFSGVDGG
-83 ISNYRNATT
+83 KIPNFDNATE
-92 YRGDLGS
+92 YRRNLEGR
-99 KAGII
+99 AAII
-104 GDTPWGNFVQDLY
+104 GDTPWGHYIDSLNKHPENHQDFY
-117 ENPAHH
+117 AVKDKFR
-123 PDFGI
+123 DFM
-128 IEGKLKIYLSSR
+128 SAR
-140 GIVPL
+140 GFAPRGEPIS
-145 GDEAAG
+145 
-151 ALQDIMWNAGSPR
+151 ALQDMMWNAGSPR

-178 FVENAPANRGF
+178 FVENAKLERGF
-189 SNFELPTALE
+189 HKFELATALD
-199 HPQLRINGYPI
+199 HPTVRINGYPI

-297 NLGTGPRLFA
+297 NPTTGPRLFA

-328 AAAVAEAVADVAPHG
+328 AVAVAEAVADVAPHG

-356 VTGVALLAH
+356 VAGVALLAH

-464 PADPNGRWLRA
+464 PADPNGRWMRA

-641 SVPRAIQDAE
+641 SIPRAVQDAQ

-657 NASDGNAYTRQAD
+657 NASDGNAYTRQVD
-670 GQWISKGM
+670 GQWVSKGM
-678 IIDSSANRNLS
+678 IFDSTASRNLS
-689 DELEIAWQSQNDGIA
+689 DELEITWQSQNNGIA
-704 GLHDIATQL
+704 GLHDIAIQL
-713 KDTAQVAPEG
+713 KDTSQVAPEG

-734 HGIERTEQQLAAT
+734 HGIERTEQQLAST

-772 RTHAPSADSAIAT
+772 RTHAPSAESAIAA

-797 GTTTIEDITRAQSQ
+797 GTTTIEDIARAQSQ
-811 LRPEA
+811 LAPEA
-816 PLAAQGA
+816 SLAAQGPM
-823 TPADQATTPDVPELR
+823 PADQATTPDVPELR

-849 HQQALQEANRQ
+849 HRQALQEANRQ
-860 GSATVDAHQA
+860 GSAAVDAQQV
-870 ASAAVLQ
+870 ASAAVLE
-877 TRGVTIDPVEALK
+877 TRGVQIDPVEALK

-895 QRGAVTDAAIEPSR
+895 QRGAVTNAAIEPSR
-909 EPAPAPATVFAAP
+909 ETAPAPAPVFAAP

-937 SEQLVESRSER
+937 SEQRVESRSER

-962 DARKDEAVSTAP
+962 DARMEEAVPTAP

-981 SQHEPT
+981 SQHEPN
-987 VKQARQEQNAS
+987 VEQARQEQNAS
-998 VVSTAASASSVQP
+998 VVSTAASAGTAQP
-1011 AQMQAPKAEPRVHQG
+1011 AQMQEPEAEPHAHQG
-1026 SVEPQQLIGSL
+1026 SVEPQQLTGSL

-1070 PLDPPLPPPPARDN
+1070 ALDPPLPPRPARDN

-1101 AHQAALPSSLS
+1101 THQAALPSSLS

-1122 TPPPAIVA
+1122 TPPATVA

-1150 GVEELDTKHGRS
+1150 GVEELDAKHGRS
-1162 FDATSERMTAS
+1162 FDDTSERMTAS

-1195 ATHPAGHILFVVQG
+1195 ATHPAGHTLFVVQG

-1222 TAEAAQTPVEDSL
+1222 TTEAAQTPVEESL

-1269 RAASAG
+1269 RAASMG

>member
-1 MAKFS
+1 MSKFI
-6 FDDYARTTFSVATN
+6 FDDFVKTTLGGATQA
-20 KGDGSVISHHQMDE
+20 GSGEALTAQQISDVIT
-34 LIGYLKSSG
+34 YLKSPG
-43 SGPDDATSFSQYMET
+43 SGPTTSVSFEQYVTGNMQAHPP
-58 RLRSLPPELPAG
+58 RLPDG
-70 TDYLAFSGKDSGG
+70 MDYLAFSGKDTAK
-83 ISNYRNATT
+83 ISNYTNAEV
-92 YRGDLGS
+92 YS
-99 KAGII
+99 KDINGKSGII
-104 GDTPWGNFVQDLY
+104 GDTPWGKFVDQLAK
-117 ENPAHH
+117 NPAHI
-123 PDFGI
+123 PDLQSMEAGLRSVM
-128 IEGKLKIYLSSR
+128 ESK
-140 GIVPL
+140 GIVPF
-145 GDEAAG
+145 DKNYVG
-151 ALQDIMWNAGSPR
+151 ALQDIMWNAGSPK
-164 FFENAIATGKPLVA
+164 FFENAIATGKPLIA
-178 FVENAPANRGF
+178 FVDGAPPDRGF
-189 SNFELPTALE
+189 SRFELATALD
-199 HPQLRINGYPI
+199 HPTVRINGYPI

-255 LKPIDGYDAVSRTL
+255 LKPIDGYDAVSKTL

-297 NLGTGPRLFA
+297 DLGTGPRLFA
-307 DLPEPP
+307 DLPDPP
-313 SHAPLQPGAPRGPPQ
+313 SHAPLQPGAPRGPPH
-328 AAAVAEAVADVAPHG
+328 AATVAEAVADVAPHG

-356 VTGVALLAH
+356 VAGVALLAH

-442 EQKDVERVYSQVDPM
+442 EQKDIERVYSQVDPM

-464 PADPNGRWLRA
+464 AADPNGRWLRA

-482 SSDLG
+482 STDLG

-502 VTFRTNYVA
+502 VTFRTSYVA

-550 EPAQGAFETDR
+550 EPARGAFETDR
-561 AFVRDSSS
+561 AFVRDASS

-630 RWNDFGDANNP
+630 RWSDFGDANNP
-641 SVPRAIQDAE
+641 SIPRAIQDAQ
-651 ASANTL
+651 ASADTL
-657 NASDGNAYTRQAD
+657 KASDGNAYTRQAD
-670 GQWISKGM
+670 GQWVSKGV
-678 IIDSSANRNLS
+678 IFDSAANRNLS
-689 DELEIAWQSQNDGIA
+689 DELEITWQSQNDGIA
-704 GLHDIATQL
+704 GLHDIARQL
-713 KDTAQVAPEG
+713 KETAQVAHEG

-772 RTHAPSADSAIAT
+772 RTHAPSAESAIAT

-811 LRPEA
+811 FRPEGS
-816 PLAAQGA
+816 LAAQGA
-823 TPADQATTPDVPELR
+823 APADQATTPDVPELR

-849 HQQALQEANRQ
+849 HRQALQEANRQ
-860 GSATVDAHQA
+860 GSAAVDAQQA
-870 ASAAVLQ
+870 ASAAVLEA
-877 TRGVTIDPVEALK
+877 RGVQVDPGEALK
-890 NDSDF
+890 VNRDL
-895 QRGAVTDAAIEPSR
+895 QRGAATSAAVEPAR
-909 EPAPAPATVFAAP
+909 EPTPAPAPVIAAP
-922 AAAIVEPE
+922 SASIVEPE

-937 SEQLVESRSER
+937 SEQAEDAAR
-948 QADSAQRTEEAAQR
+948 QN
-962 DARKDEAVSTAP
+962 ARKEEPAPTAP
-974 VVNPQSA
+974 AVGPQSA

-987 VKQARQEQNAS
+987 VEEAREARNAS
-998 VVSTAASASSVQP
+998 VVGTAAGAGSTQPVHMQEHKAEDPTLQGGAEPQKLADALPVQP
-1011 AQMQAPKAEPRVHQG
+1011 AVATAQDKAEQPLPQPSESEQAPRTAQEAPLDLPV
-1026 SVEPQQLIGSL
+1026 PPL
-1037 PAQPTTSTTQDE
+1037 PAQDDPEPEPTG
-1049 AEKPLP
+1049 
-1055 PSNETEHA
+1055 
-1063 PRVTQEV
+1063 PRT
-1070 PLDPPLPPPPARDN
+1070 
-1084 PGLEP
+1084 
-1089 ASPRAADVGGDA
+1089 ADVGGDA
-1101 AHQAALPSSLS
+1101 TRQAAPPSSPS
-1112 DEDRDLPAHV
+1112 DEELDLPEHV
-1122 TPPPAIVA
+1122 APPSAA
-1130 ESNPMQPGHPDHAL
+1130 LTESNPMRPGHPDHPL

-1150 GVEELDTKHGRS
+1150 GVAELDAQHGRS

-1195 ATHPAGHILFVVQG
+1195 ATHPAGHTLFVVQG

-1222 TAEAAQTPVEDSL
+1222 AAEAAQTPVEESL

-1245 QQRSLANQQEQLLQD
+1245 QQRALANQQEQQLQD
-1260 ERAQQDIQV
+1260 ERAQLDIQV

>member
-1 MAKFS
+1 MAKFI

-20 KGDGSVISHHQMDE
+20 KGDGSIISHHQMGE
-34 LIGYLKSSG
+34 LISYLNSPG
-43 SGPDDATSFSQYMET
+43 SGPDDATSFAQYMET

-70 TDYLAFSGKDSGG
+70 TDYLAFSGKDGGG

-92 YRGDLGS
+92 YRGDLSS

-104 GDTPWGNFVQDLY
+104 GDTPWGSFVQDLY

-128 IEGKLKIYLSSR
+128 IEGKLKSYLSSR

-145 GDEAAG
+145 GGEAAG

-189 SNFELPTALE
+189 SNFELATALD
-199 HPQLRINGYPI
+199 HPTVRINGYPI

-255 LKPIDGYDAVSRTL
+255 LKPIDGYDAVSKTL

-297 NLGTGPRLFA
+297 SLGTGPRLFA

-313 SHAPLQPGAPRGPPQ
+313 SHAPLQPGAPRGPPR
-328 AAAVAEAVADVAPHG
+328 AATVAEAVADVAPHG

-356 VTGVALLAH
+356 VAGVALLAH

-395 RNVGGAVG
+395 RNFGGAVG

-442 EQKDVERVYSQVDPM
+442 EQKDIERVYSQVDPM

-482 SSDLG
+482 STDLG
-487 TGVEVRPV
+487 SGVEVRPV

-502 VTFRTNYVA
+502 VTFRTSYVA

-529 LGLSNPPPPQNPYR
+529 LGLSNPPPPLDPYR
-543 LNANGLA
+543 LSAHGSA
-550 EPAQGAFETDR
+550 EPARGAFETDR
-561 AFVRDSSS
+561 AFVRDASS
-569 GQWELEIKEMVDGR
+569 GQWKLEIKEMVDGR

-630 RWNDFGDANNP
+630 RWSDFGDANNP
-641 SVPRAIQDAE
+641 SIPRTVQDAQ
-651 ASANTL
+651 ASADTL
-657 NASDGNAYTRQAD
+657 KASDGNAYTRQAD
-670 GQWISKGM
+670 GQWVSKGV
-678 IIDSSANRNLS
+678 IFDSAANRNLS
-689 DELEIAWQSQNDGIA
+689 DELEITWQSQNGGIA
-704 GLHDIATQL
+704 GLHDIVRQL
-713 KDTAQVAPEG
+713 KDSAQVAHEG

-747 AVAVEQTL
+747 AVAVEQAL

-772 RTHAPSADSAIAT
+772 RTHAPSAESAIAT

-816 PLAAQGA
+816 SLAAQGA

-844 KEQDA
+844 KERDA
-849 HQQALQEANRQ
+849 HRQALQEANRQ
-860 GSATVDAHQA
+860 GSAAVDAQQA
-870 ASAAVLQ
+870 ASAAVLEV
-877 TRGVTIDPVEALK
+877 RGVQVDPVEVLK
-890 NDSDF
+890 VDSDL
-895 QRGAVTDAAIEPSR
+895 QPGAATNAATEPAR
-909 EPAPAPATVFAAP
+909 EPAPAPAPVIAAP
-922 AAAIVEPE
+922 SAVIVEPE

-937 SEQLVESRSER
+937 SEQRVESRSER
-948 QADSAQRTEEAAQR
+948 QADSAQRAED
-962 DARKDEAVSTAP
+962 DARQDVRKEEPAPTAP
-974 VVNPQSA
+974 AVGPQSA

-987 VKQARQEQNAS
+987 VEVAREERNAS
-998 VVSTAASASSVQP
+998 VVSTAASAGSTQP
-1011 AQMQAPKAEPRVHQG
+1011 VHMKEHKAEDPAHQG
-1026 SVEPQQLIGSL
+1026 SAEPQKLADAL
-1037 PAQPTTSTTQDE
+1037 PAQPAVATAQDK
-1049 AEKPLP
+1049 AERQ
-1055 PSNETEHA
+1055 PSESEQA
-1063 PRVTQEV
+1063 PMTAQEV
-1070 PLDPPLPPPPARDN
+1070 PLDPPVPPPPARDN
-1084 PGLEP
+1084 PELEP
-1089 ASPRAADVGGDA
+1089 TDPRTVDVGGEA
-1101 AHQAALPSSLS
+1101 THQAGLPSSPS
-1112 DEDRDLPAHV
+1112 DEERDLPERV
-1122 TPPPAIVA
+1122 EPQPAALA
-1130 ESNPMQPGHPDHAL
+1130 ESNPMQPDHPDHAL

-1150 GVEELDTKHGRS
+1150 SVAKLDAKHGRS

-1195 ATHPAGHILFVVQG
+1195 ATHPAGHTLFVVQG
-1209 EANDPAHLRASMP
+1209 EANDPAHLRASMQ
-1222 TAEAAQTPVEDSL
+1222 TAEAAQTPVEESL

-1245 QQRSLANQQEQLLQD
+1245 QQRALANQQEQQLQD

-1269 RAASAG
+1269 RAANAW

>member
-1 MAKFS
+1 MSKFI
-6 FDDYARTTFSVATN
+6 FDDFVKTTLGGATQA
-20 KGDGSVISHHQMDE
+20 GSGEALTAQQISDVIT
-34 LIGYLKSSG
+34 YLKSPG
-43 SGPDDATSFSQYMET
+43 SGPTTSVSFEQYVTGNMQAHPP
-58 RLRSLPPELPAG
+58 RLPDG
-70 TDYLAFSGKDSGG
+70 MDYLAFSGKDTTK
-83 ISNYRNATT
+83 ISNYTNAEV
-92 YRGDLGS
+92 YS
-99 KAGII
+99 KDINGKSGII
-104 GDTPWGNFVQDLY
+104 GDTPWGKFVDQLAK
-117 ENPAHH
+117 NPAHI
-123 PDFGI
+123 PDLQSMEAGLRSVM
-128 IEGKLKIYLSSR
+128 ESK
-140 GIVPL
+140 GIVPF
-145 GDEAAG
+145 DKNYVG
-151 ALQDIMWNAGSPR
+151 ALQDIMWNAGSPK
-164 FFENAIATGKPLVA
+164 FFENAIATGKPLIA
-178 FVENAPANRGF
+178 FVDGAPPDRGF
-189 SNFELPTALE
+189 SRFELATALD
-199 HPQLRINGYPI
+199 HPTVRINGYPI

-255 LKPIDGYDAVSRTL
+255 LKPIDGYDAVSKTL

-286 TTRANWVAAHA
+286 TTRANWLAAHA

-313 SHAPLQPGAPRGPPQ
+313 SHAPLQPGAPRGPPR
-328 AAAVAEAVADVAPHG
+328 AATVAEAVADVAPHG

-356 VTGVALLAH
+356 VAGVALLAH

-442 EQKDVERVYSQVDPM
+442 EQKDIERVYSQVDPM

-482 SSDLG
+482 STDLG

-502 VTFRTNYVA
+502 VISRTSYVA

-523 ARASYE
+523 AQASYE

-550 EPAQGAFETDR
+550 EPARGAFETNR
-561 AFVRDSSS
+561 AFVRDASS
-569 GQWELEIKEMVDGR
+569 GQWKLEIKEMVDGR
-583 VPNSRHLPVSAEQ
+583 VPNSRHLPVSEEQ

-630 RWNDFGDANNP
+630 RWSDFGDANNP
-641 SVPRAIQDAE
+641 SIPRAVEDAQ
-651 ASANTL
+651 ASADTL
-657 NASDGNAYTRQAD
+657 KASDGNAYTRQAD
-670 GQWISKGM
+670 GQWVSKGV
-678 IIDSSANRNLS
+678 IFDSTANRNLS
-689 DELEIAWQSQNDGIA
+689 DELEITWQSQNDGIA
-704 GLHDIATQL
+704 GLHDIARQL
-713 KDTAQVAPEG
+713 KDTAQVAHEG

-747 AVAVEQTL
+747 ALAVEQTL

-772 RTHAPSADSAIAT
+772 RTHAPSAESAIAT

-816 PLAAQGA
+816 SLAAQGA
-823 TPADQATTPDVPELR
+823 APADQATTPDVPELR

-849 HQQALQEANRQ
+849 HRQALQEANRQ
-860 GSATVDAHQA
+860 GSAAVDAQQA
-870 ASAAVLQ
+870 ASAAVLEA
-877 TRGVTIDPVEALK
+877 RGVQVDPGEALK
-890 NDSDF
+890 VNRDL
-895 QRGAVTDAAIEPSR
+895 QRGAATSAAVEPAR
-909 EPAPAPATVFAAP
+909 EPTPAPAPVIAAP
-922 AAAIVEPE
+922 SASIVEPE

-937 SEQLVESRSER
+937 SEQAEDAAR
-948 QADSAQRTEEAAQR
+948 QN
-962 DARKDEAVSTAP
+962 ARKEEPAPTAP
-974 VVNPQSA
+974 AVGPQSA

-987 VKQARQEQNAS
+987 VEEAREARNAS
-998 VVSTAASASSVQP
+998 VVGTAAGAGSTQPVHMQEHKAEDPTLQGGAEPQKLADALPVQP
-1011 AQMQAPKAEPRVHQG
+1011 AVATAQDKAEQPLPQPSESEQAPRTAQEAPLDLPV
-1026 SVEPQQLIGSL
+1026 PPL
-1037 PAQPTTSTTQDE
+1037 PAQDDPEPEPTG
-1049 AEKPLP
+1049 
-1055 PSNETEHA
+1055 
-1063 PRVTQEV
+1063 PRT
-1070 PLDPPLPPPPARDN
+1070 
-1084 PGLEP
+1084 
-1089 ASPRAADVGGDA
+1089 ADVGGDA
-1101 AHQAALPSSLS
+1101 TRQAAPPSSPS
-1112 DEDRDLPAHV
+1112 DEELDLPEHV
-1122 TPPPAIVA
+1122 APPSAA
-1130 ESNPMQPGHPDHAL
+1130 LTESNPMRPGHPDHPL

-1150 GVEELDTKHGRS
+1150 GVAELDAQHGRS

-1195 ATHPAGHILFVVQG
+1195 ATHPAGHTLFVVQG

-1222 TAEAAQTPVEDSL
+1222 TAEAAQTPVEESL

-1245 QQRSLANQQEQLLQD
+1245 QQRALANQQEQQLQD
-1260 ERAQQDIQV
+1260 ERAQLDIQV

>member
-1 MAKFS
+1 MPQFS
-6 FDDYARTTFSVATN
+6 FENFALTTLMPATDAASGAQLTDQQ
-20 KGDGSVISHHQMDE
+20 KAEVVS
-34 LIGYLKSSG
+34 YLRSAG
-43 SGPDDATSFSQYMET
+43 SGPDGVTSYEDFVNSK
-58 RLRSLPPELPAG
+58 LRSFPAELPFG
-70 TDYLAFSGKDSGG
+70 VDYVAFSGTDSFDKG
-83 ISNYRNATT
+83 NYFNATD
-92 YRGDLGS
+92 YGKSLQGR
-99 KAGII
+99 AGII
-104 GDTPWGNFVQDLY
+104 GDTPWGKYIEEIVDKP
-117 ENPAHH
+117 EAH
-123 PDFGI
+123 PDFHAVAD
-128 IEGKLKIYLSSR
+128 KFQAFMDAR
-140 GIVPL
+140 GFKPMGNGV
-145 GDEAAG
+145 G
-151 ALQDIMWNAGSPR
+151 ALQDMMWNAGSPK

-178 FVENAPANRGF
+178 FVENAKLERGF
-189 SNFELPTALE
+189 HKFELATALD
-199 HPQLRINGYPI
+199 HPTVRINGYPI

-255 LKPIDGYDAVSRTL
+255 LKPIDGYDAVSKTL

-297 NLGTGPRLFA
+297 NLTTGPRLFA

-313 SHAPLQPGAPRGPPQ
+313 SHAPLQPGAPRGPPH

-343 MHAGINPAIKVAG
+343 MHAGIPPPIKVAG
-356 VTGVALLAH
+356 VAGVALLAH

-395 RNVGGAVG
+395 RNVGGAMG

-442 EQKDVERVYSQVDPM
+442 EQKDIERVYSQVDPM

-502 VTFRTNYVA
+502 VTVRTSYVA

-550 EPAQGAFETDR
+550 EPARGAFETDR
-561 AFVRDSSS
+561 AFVRDASS

-610 NASNTKAA
+610 NSANTKAA

-641 SVPRAIQDAE
+641 SIPRAIQDAE

-657 NASDGNAYTRQAD
+657 NASDGSAYTRQAD
-670 GQWISKGM
+670 GQWVSKGV
-678 IIDSSANRNLS
+678 IFDSTANRNLS
-689 DELEIAWQSQNDGIA
+689 DELEITWQSQNDGIA
-704 GLHDIATQL
+704 GLHDIARQL

-734 HGIERTEQQLAAT
+734 HGIVRTEQQLAAT

-772 RTHAPSADSAIAT
+772 RTHAPSAGSAIAT

-816 PLAAQGA
+816 TLDAQGA

-849 HQQALQEANRQ
+849 HRQALQEANRQ
-860 GSATVDAHQA
+860 GSAAVDAQQA
-870 ASAAVLQ
+870 ASAAVLEA
-877 TRGVTIDPVEALK
+877 RGVQIDPVEALK
-890 NDSDF
+890 GDTDP
-895 QRGAVTDAAIEPSR
+895 QRGAATSAAVEPAR
-909 EPAPAPATVFAAP
+909 EPAPAPAPVIAAP
-922 AAAIVEPE
+922 SAVIVEPE

-937 SEQLVESRSER
+937 SEQRIENRSER
-948 QADSAQRTEEAAQR
+948 QADSAQRAEDAARQDVRKEEPAPAAP
-962 DARKDEAVSTAP
+962 AVG
-974 VVNPQSA
+974 PQGA
-981 SQHEPT
+981 SQHEPN
-987 VKQARQEQNAS
+987 VEQARQEQNAS
-998 VVSTAASASSVQP
+998 VVGTAASAGLSQP
-1011 AQMQAPKAEPRVHQG
+1011 VQMQEPWTEDPAHQG
-1026 SVEPQQLIGSL
+1026 SAEPQKLADAL
-1037 PAQPTTSTTQDE
+1037 PAQPAAATARDK
-1049 AEKPLP
+1049 AEEQ
-1055 PSNETEHA
+1055 PSENEQA
-1063 PRVTQEV
+1063 PRTAQEV
-1070 PLDPPLPPPPARDN
+1070 PLDLPLPPPPDRDN
-1084 PGLEP
+1084 PELE
-1089 ASPRAADVGGDA
+1089 AAGPRAAGVRG
-1101 AHQAALPSSLS
+1101 QATHEAGPPPSPS
-1112 DEDRDLPAHV
+1112 DEERDFPEHV
-1122 TPPPAIVA
+1122 EPQQTSLA
-1130 ESNPMQPGHPDHAL
+1130 ESNPMRPGHPDHPL

-1150 GVEELDTKHGRS
+1150 GVEELDAKHGRS
-1162 FDATSERMTAS
+1162 FDAASERMTAS

-1195 ATHPAGHILFVVQG
+1195 ATHPAGDTLFVVQG
-1209 EANDPAHLRASMP
+1209 EASDPAHLRASMP
-1222 TAEAAQTPVEDSL
+1222 TAEAAQTPVEESL

-1245 QQRSLANQQEQLLQD
+1245 QQRALANQQEQQLQD

-1269 RAASAG
+1269 RAASAW

>member
-1 MAKFS
+1 MAKFI

-20 KGDGSVISHHQMDE
+20 KGDGSIISHHQMGE
-34 LIGYLKSSG
+34 LISYLNSPG
-43 SGPDDATSFSQYMET
+43 SGPDDATSFAQYMET

-104 GDTPWGNFVQDLY
+104 GDTPWGSFVQDLY

-128 IEGKLKIYLSSR
+128 IEGKLKSYLSSR

-145 GDEAAG
+145 GGEAAG

-178 FVENAPANRGF
+178 FVDGAPANRGF

-199 HPQLRINGYPI
+199 HPQLRINGYPV
-210 SAFGPEPLAFA
+210 SAFGADPLTFA
-221 SQSAAEYQAL
+221 SQSAAEYQGL

-255 LKPIDGYDAVSRTL
+255 LKPIDGYDAVSKTL

-297 NLGTGPRLFA
+297 SLGTGPRLFA

-313 SHAPLQPGAPRGPPQ
+313 SHAPLQPGAPRGPPH

-343 MHAGINPAIKVAG
+343 VHAGINPAIKVAG
-356 VTGVALLAH
+356 VAGVALLAH

-442 EQKDVERVYSQVDPM
+442 EQKDIERVYSQVDPM

-464 PADPNGRWLRA
+464 PADPNGRWLRS

-482 SSDLG
+482 STDLG

-502 VTFRTNYVA
+502 VTFRTSYVA

-550 EPAQGAFETDR
+550 EPARGAFETDR
-561 AFVRDSSS
+561 AFVRDASS

-630 RWNDFGDANNP
+630 RWSDFGDANNP
-641 SVPRAIQDAE
+641 SIPRAVQDAQ
-651 ASANTL
+651 ASADTL
-657 NASDGNAYTRQAD
+657 KASDGNAYTRQAD
-670 GQWISKGM
+670 GQWVSKGV
-678 IIDSSANRNLS
+678 ILDSAANRNLS
-689 DELEIAWQSQNDGIA
+689 DELEITWQSQNDGIA
-704 GLHDIATQL
+704 GLHDIAKQL
-713 KDTAQVAPEG
+713 KDTAQVAHEG

-755 NLQGRTGD
+755 NRQGRTGD

-772 RTHAPSADSAIAT
+772 RTHAPSAESAIAT

-797 GTTTIEDITRAQSQ
+797 GTTTIEDIARAQSQ

-816 PLAAQGA
+816 SLAAQGA
-823 TPADQATTPDVPELR
+823 APADQATTPDVPELR

-849 HQQALQEANRQ
+849 HRQALQEANRQ
-860 GSATVDAHQA
+860 GSAAVDAQQA
-870 ASAAVLQ
+870 ASAAVLEA
-877 TRGVTIDPVEALK
+877 RGVQVDPVEALK
-890 NDSDF
+890 VNSDL
-895 QRGAVTDAAIEPSR
+895 QPGAATNAAVESAR
-909 EPAPAPATVFAAP
+909 QPAPSPAPVIAAP
-922 AAAIVEPE
+922 SASIVEPE

-937 SEQLVESRSER
+937 SGQPVENHSER
-948 QADSAQRTEEAAQR
+948 QADSAQRAEDAARLDVRKEEPAPAAP
-962 DARKDEAVSTAP
+962 AVG
-974 VVNPQSA
+974 PQSA
-981 SQHEPT
+981 AQHEPT
-987 VKQARQEQNAS
+987 VEQAREARNAS
-998 VVSTAASASSVQP
+998 VVSTVASAGSTQP
-1011 AQMQAPKAEPRVHQG
+1011 VHMQEHKAEDPVREGSAEPRKLTNALQ
-1026 SVEPQQLIGSL
+1026 
-1037 PAQPTTSTTQDE
+1037 AQPTVATAQGK

-1055 PSNETEHA
+1055 QPSESEQA
-1063 PRVTQEV
+1063 PRTAQEV
-1070 PLDPPLPPPPARDN
+1070 PLDLPVPPLPAQDDPEP
-1084 PGLEP
+1084 EP
-1089 ASPRAADVGGDA
+1089 AGPRTADIGGEVTR
-1101 AHQAALPSSLS
+1101 QAALPSSPS
-1112 DEDRDLPAHV
+1112 AEERDLPEHV
-1122 TPPPAIVA
+1122 APPPTTLT
-1130 ESNPMQPGHPDHAL
+1130 ESNPMQPGHPDHPL

-1150 GVEELDTKHGRS
+1150 GVAELDAKHGRS

-1195 ATHPAGHILFVVQG
+1195 STHPAGHTLFVVQG

-1245 QQRSLANQQEQLLQD
+1245 QQRALANQQEQLLQD

-1269 RAASAG
+1269 RAASMG

>member
-1 MAKFS
+1 MPTFS
-6 FDDYARTTFSVATN
+6 FDDFALTTLNPATN
-20 KGDGSVISHHQMDE
+20 AGDGSLLSDQQKAVVLD
-34 LIGYLKSSG
+34 YLKSPG
-43 SGPDDATSFSQYMET
+43 SGPDTLTSYEDFLKQKIASHPPK
-58 RLRSLPPELPAG
+58 LPPSI
-70 TDYLAFSGKDSGG
+70 DYVAFSGKDRAGA
-83 ISNYRNATT
+83 SNFLSAVAYVEDAD
-92 YRGDLGS
+92 Y

-104 GDTPWGNFVQDLY
+104 GNTPWGKYITDAGDRPSQ
-117 ENPAHH
+117 H
-123 PDFGI
+123 PDFLAITDKFESFMKTQGF
-128 IEGKLKIYLSSR
+128 
-140 GIVPL
+140 VPL
-145 GDEAAG
+145 GDYKG
-151 ALQDIMWNAGSPR
+151 ALQDMMWNAGSSQ
-164 FFENAIATGKPLVA
+164 FLENAISTGKPLVA
-178 FVENAPANRGF
+178 FVDGAPANRGF
-189 SNFELPTALE
+189 STFELPTALE

-221 SQSAAEYQAL
+221 GQSAAEYQAL

-255 LKPIDGYDAVSRTL
+255 LKPIDGYDAVSKTL

-286 TTRANWVAAHA
+286 TTRANWVAAHT

-313 SHAPLQPGAPRGPPQ
+313 SHAPLQPGSPRGPPH
-328 AAAVAEAVADVAPHG
+328 AATVAEAVADVAPHG
-343 MHAGINPAIKVAG
+343 VHAGINPAIKVAG
-356 VTGVALLAH
+356 VAGVALLAH

-442 EQKDVERVYSQVDPM
+442 EQKDIERVYSQVDPM

-464 PADPNGRWLRA
+464 PADPDGRWLRA

-502 VTFRTNYVA
+502 VTFRASYVA

-550 EPAQGAFETDR
+550 EPARGAFETDR
-561 AFVRDSSS
+561 AFVRDARS

-583 VPNSRHLPVSAEQ
+583 VPNSRHLPVSEEQ
-596 AQALDEQSRTVIAQ
+596 EQALDEQSRTVIAQ

-618 MAARYMVAHEQG
+618 MAARYMVAHEQA
-630 RWNDFGDANNP
+630 RWSDFGDANNP
-641 SVPRAIQDAE
+641 SIPRAVQDAQ
-651 ASANTL
+651 ASADTL
-657 NASDGNAYTRQAD
+657 KASDGNAYTRQAD
-670 GQWISKGM
+670 GQWVSKGV
-678 IIDSSANRNLS
+678 IFDSTANRNLS
-689 DELEIAWQSQNDGIA
+689 DELEITWQSQNEGIA
-704 GLHDIATQL
+704 GLHDIAKQL
-713 KDTAQVAPEG
+713 KDTAQIAPEG

-785 FGDAGGNRMVLT
+785 FGDAGGNRMTLT
-797 GTTTIEDITRAQSQ
+797 GTTTVEDIARAQSQ

-816 PLAAQGA
+816 LLAAQGV

-844 KEQDA
+844 KERDA
-849 HQQALQEANRQ
+849 HRQALQEANRQ
-860 GSATVDAHQA
+860 GSAAVDAQQA
-870 ASAAVLQ
+870 ASAAVLEA
-877 TRGVTIDPVEALK
+877 RGVQVDPVEALK
-890 NDSDF
+890 VDSDL
-895 QRGAVTDAAIEPSR
+895 QPGAATNAATEPAR
-909 EPAPAPATVFAAP
+909 EPAPAPAPVIAAP
-922 AAAIVEPE
+922 SAVIVEPE

-937 SEQLVESRSER
+937 SEQRVESRSER
-948 QADSAQRTEEAAQR
+948 QADSAQRAEDAAWQDVRKEEPAP
-962 DARKDEAVSTAP
+962 TAP
-974 VVNPQSA
+974 AVGPQSA

-987 VKQARQEQNAS
+987 VEVAREERNAS
-998 VVSTAASASSVQP
+998 VVSTAASAGSTQP
-1011 AQMQAPKAEPRVHQG
+1011 VHLQEHKAEDPVHQG
-1026 SVEPQQLIGSL
+1026 SAEPQKPADALQ
-1037 PAQPTTSTTQDE
+1037 AQPAVATAQDK
-1049 AEKPLP
+1049 AEKQ
-1055 PSNETEHA
+1055 PSESEQT
-1063 PRVTQEV
+1063 PRTAREV
-1070 PLDPPLPPPPARDN
+1070 PLDPPVPPPPARDN
-1084 PGLEP
+1084 PALEP
-1089 ASPRAADVGGDA
+1089 ADPRTDDVGGEA
-1101 AHQAALPSSLS
+1101 TYQAALPSSPS
-1112 DEDRDLPAHV
+1112 DEERDFPEHV
-1122 TPPPAIVA
+1122 EPQQTSLA
-1130 ESNPMQPGHPDHAL
+1130 ESNPMRPGHPDHPL

-1150 GVEELDTKHGRS
+1150 GVEELDAKHGRS

-1195 ATHPAGHILFVVQG
+1195 ATHPAGHTLFVVQG

-1245 QQRSLANQQEQLLQD
+1245 QQRALANQQEQQLQD

-1269 RAASAG
+1269 RAANAW

>member
-1 MAKFS
+1 MSKFV
-6 FDDYARTTFSVATN
+6 FDDFALATLGGAKN
-20 KGDGSVISHHQMDE
+20 ISDGSPLSAQQKQDI
-34 LIGYLKSSG
+34 IAYLKSAE
-43 SGPDDATSFSQYMET
+43 SGPDGVTSYAEYI
-58 RLRSLPPELPAG
+58 RSRMQTFPPELNPG
-70 TDYLAFSGKDSGG
+70 VDYLGFSATDRNGVSNFENAVTYAKDINSG
-83 ISNYRNATT
+83 
-92 YRGDLGS
+92 
-99 KAGII
+99 AGII
-104 GDTPWGNFVQDLY
+104 GDTPWGTFIEEVRTAPLK
-117 ENPAHH
+117 H
-123 PDFGI
+123 PDFQI
-128 IEGKLKIYLSSR
+128 MER
-140 GIVPL
+140 GLERFMNAQGTEPWN
-145 GDEAAG
+145 GNYRA
-151 ALQDIMWNAGSPR
+151 ALQDMMWNAGSPR

-178 FVENAPANRGF
+178 FVENAQPGRGF
-189 SNFELPTALE
+189 DKFELATALD
-199 HPQLRINGYPI
+199 HPTVRINGYPI

-255 LKPIDGYDAVSRTL
+255 LKPIDGYDAVSKTL

-297 NLGTGPRLFA
+297 NPATGPRLFA

-356 VTGVALLAH
+356 VAGVALLAH

-395 RNVGGAVG
+395 RNFGGAVG

-442 EQKDVERVYSQVDPM
+442 EQKDIERVYSQVDPM

-482 SSDLG
+482 STDLG
-487 TGVEVRPV
+487 SGVEVRPV

-502 VTFRTNYVA
+502 VTFRTSYVA

-529 LGLSNPPPPQNPYR
+529 LGLSNPPPPLDPYR
-543 LNANGLA
+543 LSAHGSA
-550 EPAQGAFETDR
+550 EPARGAFETDR
-561 AFVRDSSS
+561 AFVRDASS

-630 RWNDFGDANNP
+630 RWSDFGDANNP
-641 SVPRAIQDAE
+641 SIPRAVQDAQ
-651 ASANTL
+651 ASADTL
-657 NASDGNAYTRQAD
+657 KASDGNAYTRQAD
-670 GQWISKGM
+670 GQWVSKGV
-678 IIDSSANRNLS
+678 IFDSAANRNLS
-689 DELEIAWQSQNDGIA
+689 DELEITWQSQNDGIA
-704 GLHDIATQL
+704 GLHDIVRQL
-713 KDTAQVAPEG
+713 KDSAQVAHEG

-772 RTHAPSADSAIAT
+772 RTHAPSTESAIAT

-797 GTTTIEDITRAQSQ
+797 GTTTIEDIARAQSQ

-816 PLAAQGA
+816 SLAAQGA
-823 TPADQATTPDVPELR
+823 APADQATTPDVPELR

-849 HQQALQEANRQ
+849 HRQALQEANRQ
-860 GSATVDAHQA
+860 GSATVDVQQA

-877 TRGVTIDPVEALK
+877 VRGVTIDPVEALK

-895 QRGAVTDAAIEPSR
+895 QRGAVTHAAIEPSH
-909 EPAPAPATVFAAP
+909 ETAPAPAPVFAAP

-937 SEQLVESRSER
+937 SEQRVESRSER
-948 QADSAQRTEEAAQR
+948 QADSAQRAEDAARQ
-962 DARKDEAVSTAP
+962 DARKDEPAPTAQAVS
-974 VVNPQSA
+974 PQSA

-987 VKQARQEQNAS
+987 VEQARQGQNVS
-998 VVSTAASASSVQP
+998 VPSTTAVASSTQP
-1011 AQMQAPKAEPRVHQG
+1011 VQMQEPKAEDPPHQ
-1026 SVEPQQLIGSL
+1026 SSAEPQKPADAL
-1037 PAQPTTSTTQDE
+1037 PAQPIAASDRDK
-1049 AEKPLP
+1049 AEEQ
-1055 PSNETEHA
+1055 PSENERAQRTA
-1063 PRVTQEV
+1063 QEV
-1070 PLDPPLPPPPARDN
+1070 PLDHPVPPSPARD
-1084 PGLEP
+1084 
-1089 ASPRAADVGGDA
+1089 SPELDAAGARAAEVGGDA
-1101 AHQAALPSSLS
+1101 THQAAPHSSRS
-1112 DEDRDLPAHV
+1112 SEERDLAEQVEPQPA
-1122 TPPPAIVA
+1122 TVA
-1130 ESNPMQPGHPDHAL
+1130 ESSPMQPGHPDHAL

-1150 GVEELDTKHGRS
+1150 GVEELDAKHGRS
-1162 FDATSERMTAS
+1162 FDDTSERMTAS

-1195 ATHPAGHILFVVQG
+1195 ATHPAGHTLFVVQG

-1222 TAEAAQTPVEDSL
+1222 TADAAQTPVEESL

-1245 QQRSLANQQEQLLQD
+1245 QQRALANQQEQQLQD
-1260 ERAQQDIQV
+1260 ERAQLDIQV

>member
-1 MAKFS
+1 MSKFI
-6 FDDYARTTFSVATN
+6 FDNFVKITLGGATQAGS
-20 KGDGSVISHHQMDE
+20 GDALTAQQISDVIT
-34 LIGYLKSSG
+34 YLKSPG
-43 SGPDDATSFSQYMET
+43 SGPSASVSFEQYVTGNMQAHPP
-58 RLRSLPPELPAG
+58 RLPDG
-70 TDYLAFSGKDSGG
+70 IDYLAFSGKDTAD
-83 ISNYRNATT
+83 ISNYTNAEV
-92 YRGDLGS
+92 YS
-99 KAGII
+99 KDINGKSGII
-104 GDTPWGNFVQDLY
+104 GDTPWGKFVDQLAKD
-117 ENPAHH
+117 PAHI
-123 PDFGI
+123 PDLQSMEAG
-128 IEGKLKIYLSSR
+128 LKSVMDSR
-140 GIVPL
+140 GIVPF
-145 GDEAAG
+145 DKNYAG
-151 ALQDIMWNAGSPR
+151 ALQDMMWNAGSPR
-164 FFENAIATGKPLVA
+164 FYENAIATGKPLIA
-178 FVENAPANRGF
+178 FVDGAPPDRGF
-189 SNFELPTALE
+189 SRLELTTALD
-199 HPQLRINGYPI
+199 HPTVRINGYPI

-255 LKPIDGYDAVSRTL
+255 LKPIDGYDAVGKTL

-297 NLGTGPRLFA
+297 NLGTGPHLLA
-307 DLPEPP
+307 DLPKPP
-313 SHAPLQPGAPRGPPQ
+313 SHAPLQPGAPRGPPH
-328 AAAVAEAVADVAPHG
+328 AAAAAEAVADVAPHG
-343 MHAGINPAIKVAG
+343 VHAGINPAIKVAG
-356 VTGVALLAH
+356 VAGVALLAH

-442 EQKDVERVYSQVDPM
+442 EQKDIERVYSQVDPM

-464 PADPNGRWLRA
+464 PADPNGRWLRP

-502 VTFRTNYVA
+502 VTFRTSYVA

-550 EPAQGAFETDR
+550 EPARGAFETDR
-561 AFVRDSSS
+561 AFVRDPSS

-596 AQALDEQSRTVIAQ
+596 AQVLDEQSRTVIAQ
-610 NASNTKAA
+610 NSANTKAA

-641 SVPRAIQDAE
+641 SIPRAVQDAQ
-651 ASANTL
+651 ASADTL
-657 NASDGNAYTRQAD
+657 KASDGNAYTRQAD
-670 GQWISKGM
+670 GQWVSKGV
-678 IIDSSANRNLS
+678 IFDSTANRNLS
-689 DELEIAWQSQNDGIA
+689 DELEITWKSQNDGIA
-704 GLHDIATQL
+704 GLHDIARHL
-713 KDTAQVAPEG
+713 KDSAQVAPEG

-772 RTHAPSADSAIAT
+772 RTHAPSANSAIAT

-797 GTTTIEDITRAQSQ
+797 GTTTIEDIARTQSQ

-816 PLAAQGA
+816 LLAAQGA
-823 TPADQATTPDVPELR
+823 ASADQATTPDVPELR

-849 HQQALQEANRQ
+849 HRQALQEANRQ
-860 GSATVDAHQA
+860 GSAVVDAQQA
-870 ASAAVLQ
+870 ASAAVLEA
-877 TRGVTIDPVEALK
+877 RGVQVGPVEVLK
-890 NDSDF
+890 VDRDL
-895 QRGAVTDAAIEPSR
+895 QRGAAPSAAIEPPSK
-909 EPAPAPATVFAAP
+909 PAPAPAPVIAVPSAAV
-922 AAAIVEPE
+922 VEREKTP
-930 RTRPSRE
+930 PSRE
-937 SEQLVESRSER
+937 GEQRVDSRSER
-948 QADSAQRTEEAAQR
+948 QADSAQRAEDAAQQS
-962 DARKDEAVSTAP
+962 ARKEEPVPAAPAVGA
-974 VVNPQSA
+974 QSA
-981 SQHEPT
+981 SQHEPN
-987 VKQARQEQNAS
+987 VEQARQTQ
-998 VVSTAASASSVQP
+998 STQGVIAAAIAGSTQP
-1011 AQMQAPKAEPRVHQG
+1011 VQMQEPKAEPPAHQAP
-1026 SVEPQQLIGSL
+1026 VEPQMLTDAL
-1037 PAQPTTSTTQDE
+1037 PVQAAATTAQDE

-1055 PSNETEHA
+1055 RPFENEQA
-1063 PRVTQEV
+1063 PRTAQEI
-1070 PLDPPLPPPPARDN
+1070 PLDLPVSSPPARDN
-1084 PGLEP
+1084 PELEV
-1089 ASPRAADVGGDA
+1089 AGSRTAEVGGDA
-1101 AHQAALPSSLS
+1101 THQAVLPSSPSGEKRNLA
-1112 DEDRDLPAHV
+1112 EHAHPQP
-1122 TPPPAIVA
+1122 TALA

-1144 YQQIRE
+1144 YQQIRK
-1150 GVEELDTKHGRS
+1150 GVEELDAKHGRS
-1162 FDATSERMTAS
+1162 FDATSERITAS

-1183 SHVDHVLVSNAT
+1183 SHVNHVLVSNAT
-1195 ATHPAGHILFVVQG
+1195 AAHPAGHNLFVVQG
-1209 EANDPAHLRASMP
+1209 EVSDPAHLRASIP
-1222 TAEAAQTPVEDSL
+1222 TAEAAQTPVEESL

-1245 QQRSLANQQEQLLQD
+1245 QQRALANQQEQLLQD

-1269 RAASAG
+1269 RAASMG

>member
-1 MAKFS
+1 MPQFS
-6 FDDYARTTFSVATN
+6 FENFALTTLMPATDAASGAQLTDQQ
-20 KGDGSVISHHQMDE
+20 KAEIVS
-34 LIGYLKSSG
+34 YLKSPG
-43 SGPDDATSFSQYMET
+43 SGPDGVTSYEDFINSK
-58 RLRSLPPELPAG
+58 LRSFPAELPSG
-70 TDYLAFSGKDSGG
+70 VDYVAFSGTDSFDKG
-83 ISNYRNATT
+83 NYFNATDYGKSLQGRT
-92 YRGDLGS
+92 
-99 KAGII
+99 GII
-104 GDTPWGNFVQDLY
+104 GDTPWGKYIEEIVDKP
-117 ENPAHH
+117 EAH
-123 PDFGI
+123 PDFHSVAD
-128 IEGKLKIYLSSR
+128 KFQAFMDAR
-140 GIVPL
+140 GFKPMGNGV
-145 GDEAAG
+145 G
-151 ALQDIMWNAGSPR
+151 ALQDMMWNAGSPR

-178 FVENAPANRGF
+178 FVENAQPGRGF
-189 SNFELPTALE
+189 DKFELATALD
-199 HPQLRINGYPI
+199 HPTVRINGYPI

-255 LKPIDGYDAVSRTL
+255 LKPIDGYDAVSKTL

-297 NLGTGPRLFA
+297 NMGTGPRLFA

-313 SHAPLQPGAPRGPPQ
+313 SHAPLQPGAPRGPPH
-328 AAAVAEAVADVAPHG
+328 AAAIAEAVTDVAPHG

-356 VTGVALLAH
+356 VAGVALLAH

-395 RNVGGAVG
+395 RNVGGAMG

-442 EQKDVERVYSQVDPM
+442 EQKDIERVYSQVDPM

-502 VTFRTNYVA
+502 VTFRTSYVA

-550 EPAQGAFETDR
+550 QPARGAFETDR
-561 AFVRDSSS
+561 AFVRDARS

-583 VPNSRHLPVSAEQ
+583 VPNSRHLPVSEEQ
-596 AQALDEQSRTVIAQ
+596 ALALDEQSRTVIAQ

-618 MAARYMVAHEQG
+618 MAARYMVAHEQA
-630 RWNDFGDANNP
+630 RWSDFGDANNP
-641 SVPRAIQDAE
+641 SIPRAVQDAQ
-651 ASANTL
+651 ASADTL
-657 NASDGNAYTRQAD
+657 KASDGNAYTRQAD
-670 GQWISKGM
+670 GQWVSKGV
-678 IIDSSANRNLS
+678 IFDSTANRNLS
-689 DELEIAWQSQNDGIA
+689 DELEITWQSQNEGIA
-704 GLHDIATQL
+704 GLHDIAKQL
-713 KDTAQVAPEG
+713 KDTAQIAPEG

-785 FGDAGGNRMVLT
+785 FGDAGGNRMTLT
-797 GTTTIEDITRAQSQ
+797 GTTTVEDIARAQSQ

-816 PLAAQGA
+816 LLAAQGV

-849 HQQALQEANRQ
+849 HRQALQEANRQ
-860 GSATVDAHQA
+860 GSAAVDAQQA
-870 ASAAVLQ
+870 ASAAVLEA
-877 TRGVTIDPVEALK
+877 RGVQIDPVEVLK
-890 NDSDF
+890 VDSDL
-895 QRGAVTDAAIEPSR
+895 QPGAATNAAVESAR
-909 EPAPAPATVFAAP
+909 QPAPSPAPVIAAP
-922 AAAIVEPE
+922 SASIVEPE

-937 SEQLVESRSER
+937 SEQPVENCSER
-948 QADSAQRTEEAAQR
+948 QADSAQRAEDAARQDVRKEEPAP
-962 DARKDEAVSTAP
+962 TAP
-974 VVNPQSA
+974 AVGPQSA
-981 SQHEPT
+981 SQHEPN
-987 VKQARQEQNAS
+987 VEQARQEQNAS
-998 VVSTAASASSVQP
+998 VVGTSASAGLSQP
-1011 AQMQAPKAEPRVHQG
+1011 VQMQEPWTEDPAHQG
-1026 SVEPQQLIGSL
+1026 SAEPQKLADAL
-1037 PAQPTTSTTQDE
+1037 PAQPAVATAQDK
-1049 AEKPLP
+1049 AEEQ
-1055 PSNETEHA
+1055 PSQNEQASRTA
-1063 PRVTQEV
+1063 QEV
-1070 PLDPPLPPPPARDN
+1070 PLDLPAPPPSARDD

-1089 ASPRAADVGGDA
+1089 ADPRTDDVGGEA
-1101 AHQAALPSSLS
+1101 TYQAALPSSPS
-1112 DEDRDLPAHV
+1112 DEERDFPEHV
-1122 TPPPAIVA
+1122 EPQQTSLA
-1130 ESNPMQPGHPDHAL
+1130 ESNPMRPGHPDHPL

-1150 GVEELDTKHGRS
+1150 GVEELDAKHGRS
-1162 FDATSERMTAS
+1162 FDATSEKMTAS

-1195 ATHPAGHILFVVQG
+1195 ATHPAGHTLFVVQG

-1245 QQRSLANQQEQLLQD
+1245 QQRALANQQEQQLQD

-1269 RAASAG
+1269 RAANAW

>member
-1 MAKFS
+1 MPQFS
-6 FDDYARTTFSVATN
+6 FENFALTTLTPATDAASGALLTDQQ
-20 KGDGSVISHHQMDE
+20 KAEVVS
-34 LIGYLKSSG
+34 YLKSPG
-43 SGPDDATSFSQYMET
+43 SGPDGVTSYEEFVNSK
-58 RLRSLPPELPAG
+58 LRTFPAELPPG
-70 TDYLAFSGKDSGG
+70 VDYVAFSGTDSFDKG
-83 ISNYRNATT
+83 NYFNATDYGKNLQGRT
-92 YRGDLGS
+92 
-99 KAGII
+99 GII
-104 GDTPWGNFVQDLY
+104 GDTPWGKYIEEIVDKP
-117 ENPAHH
+117 EAH
-123 PDFGI
+123 PDFHTVAD
-128 IEGKLKIYLSSR
+128 KFQAFMDAR
-140 GIVPL
+140 GFKPMGNGV
-145 GDEAAG
+145 G
-151 ALQDIMWNAGSPR
+151 ALQDMMWNAGSPK

-178 FVENAPANRGF
+178 FVENAKLERGF
-189 SNFELPTALE
+189 HKFELATALD
-199 HPQLRINGYPI
+199 HPTVRINGYPI

-255 LKPIDGYDAVSRTL
+255 LKPIDGYDAVSKTL

-297 NLGTGPRLFA
+297 NLTTGPRLFA

-313 SHAPLQPGAPRGPPQ
+313 SHAPLQPGAPRGPPH

-356 VTGVALLAH
+356 VAGVALLAH

-395 RNVGGAVG
+395 RNVGGAMG

-442 EQKDVERVYSQVDPM
+442 EQKDIERVYSQVDPM

-502 VTFRTNYVA
+502 VTFRTSYVA

-550 EPAQGAFETDR
+550 EPARGAFETDR
-561 AFVRDSSS
+561 AFVRDASS

-583 VPNSRHLPVSAEQ
+583 VPNNRHLPVSEEQ

-651 ASANTL
+651 ASVNTL
-657 NASDGNAYTRQAD
+657 NASDGSAYTRQVD
-670 GQWISKGM
+670 GQWVSKGM
-678 IIDSSANRNLS
+678 IFDSTANRNLS
-689 DELEIAWQSQNDGIA
+689 DELEITWQSQNDGIA
-704 GLHDIATQL
+704 GLHDIARQL
-713 KDTAQVAPEG
+713 KDTAQVAHEG

-734 HGIERTEQQLAAT
+734 HGIERTEQELAAT
-747 AVAVEQTL
+747 AVAVEKTL

-772 RTHAPSADSAIAT
+772 RTRAPSAESAIAT

-816 PLAAQGA
+816 SLAAQGA
-823 TPADQATTPDVPELR
+823 ALADQATTPDAPELR

-849 HQQALQEANRQ
+849 HRQALQEANRQ
-860 GSATVDAHQA
+860 GSAAVDAQQA
-870 ASAAVLQ
+870 ASAAVLE

-890 NDSDF
+890 IDSDL
-895 QRGAVTDAAIEPSR
+895 QRGTATNATVEPAR
-909 EPAPAPATVFAAP
+909 EPAPAPAPVIAVPSAV
-922 AAAIVEPE
+922 IVEPE
-930 RTRPSRE
+930 RTRPSRD
-937 SEQLVESRSER
+937 SEQRVENRSER
-948 QADSAQRTEEAAQR
+948 QVDSAQHAEEAAQR
-962 DARKDEAVSTAP
+962 DAREHEPVPTAP
-974 VVNPQSA
+974 VVNPQNV
-981 SQHEPT
+981 SQQEPN
-987 VKQARQEQNAS
+987 VEQARQTPNVTAA
-998 VVSTAASASSVQP
+998 STAAIAGSTQPVQV
-1011 AQMQAPKAEPRVHQG
+1011 QEPKPERHVHQG
-1026 SVEPQQLIGSL
+1026 SVEPQILTDAL
-1037 PAQPTTSTTQDE
+1037 PVQSATASVQDE
-1049 AEKPLP
+1049 AETPLP
-1055 PSNETEHA
+1055 RPSENEQAIRTA
-1063 PRVTQEV
+1063 QEV
-1070 PLDPPLPPPPARDN
+1070 PLDPPVSPPPARDN
-1084 PGLEP
+1084 PELEP
-1089 ASPRAADVGGDA
+1089 TDPRTADAGGEATRQAGLPLSP
-1101 AHQAALPSSLS
+1101 S
-1112 DEDRDLPAHV
+1112 DEERDLPERV
-1122 TPPPAIVA
+1122 EPQPAALA
-1130 ESNPMQPGHPDHAL
+1130 ESNPMQPDHPDHAL

-1150 GVEELDTKHGRS
+1150 GVEELDARHGRS
-1162 FDATSERMTAS
+1162 FDAASERMTAS

-1195 ATHPAGHILFVVQG
+1195 ATHPTGHTLFVVQG
-1209 EANDPAHLRASMP
+1209 EASDPAHLRASMP

-1245 QQRSLANQQEQLLQD
+1245 QQRALANQQEQQLQD

-1269 RAASAG
+1269 RAASMG

>member
-1 MAKFS
+1 MPQFS
-6 FDDYARTTFSVATN
+6 FENFALTTLTPATDAASGARLTDQQKAEVVS
-20 KGDGSVISHHQMDE
+20 
-34 LIGYLKSSG
+34 YLRSPG
-43 SGPDDATSFSQYMET
+43 SGPDGVTSYEDFVNSK
-58 RLRSLPPELPAG
+58 LRSFPAELPSG
-70 TDYLAFSGKDSGG
+70 VDYVAFSGTDSFDKG
-83 ISNYRNATT
+83 NYFNATDYGKNLQGRT
-92 YRGDLGS
+92 
-99 KAGII
+99 GII
-104 GDTPWGNFVQDLY
+104 GDTPWGKYIEEIVDKP
-117 ENPAHH
+117 EAH
-123 PDFGI
+123 PDFHVVAD
-128 IEGKLKIYLSSR
+128 KFQAFMDAR
-140 GIVPL
+140 GFKPL
-145 GDEAAG
+145 GNGVG
-151 ALQDIMWNAGSPR
+151 ALQDMMWNAGSPR

-189 SNFELPTALE
+189 SNFELATALD
-199 HPQLRINGYPI
+199 HPTVRINGYPI

-242 SAHPVDVAQVRLH
+242 SAQPVDVGQVRLH
-255 LKPIDGYDAVSRTL
+255 LKPIDGYDAVSKTL
-269 FERPLHD
+269 FERPLHE

-343 MHAGINPAIKVAG
+343 MHAGINPAIKAAG
-356 VTGVALLAH
+356 VAGVALLAH

-421 GAIATGI
+421 GAVATGI

-442 EQKDVERVYSQVDPM
+442 EQKDIERVYSQVDPM

-502 VTFRTNYVA
+502 VTFRTSYVA

-550 EPAQGAFETDR
+550 EPARGAFETDR
-561 AFVRDSSS
+561 AFVRDASS

-651 ASANTL
+651 ASTNTL

-670 GQWISKGM
+670 GRWISKGM
-678 IIDSSANRNLS
+678 IFDSTANRNLS
-689 DELEIAWQSQNDGIA
+689 DELEITWQSQNDGIA
-704 GLHDIATQL
+704 GLHDIAAQL
-713 KDTAQVAPEG
+713 KDTAQIAPEG

-755 NLQGRTGD
+755 NLQGKTGD

-797 GTTTIEDITRAQSQ
+797 GTTAIEDIARAQSQ

-816 PLAAQGA
+816 LLAAQGA
-823 TPADQATTPDVPELR
+823 ALADQATTPDVPELR
-838 IAALTA
+838 ITALTA

-860 GSATVDAHQA
+860 GSAVVDVQQV
-870 ASAAVLQ
+870 ASAALLEV
-877 TRGVTIDPVEALK
+877 RGVQVDPVEALK
-890 NDSDF
+890 VDSDL
-895 QRGAVTDAAIEPSR
+895 QRGAATRAAVEPAR
-909 EPAPAPATVFAAP
+909 EPTPPPAPVIAAP
-922 AAAIVEPE
+922 SASIVEQE
-930 RTRPSRE
+930 RTRPSRG
-937 SEQLVESRSER
+937 SEQPVENRSER
-948 QADSAQRTEEAAQR
+948 QADSMQRAEDAARQDVRKEEPAPAAPAVGPQR
-962 DARKDEAVSTAP
+962 
-974 VVNPQSA
+974 A

-987 VKQARQEQNAS
+987 VEQAREERNAS
-998 VVSTAASASSVQP
+998 VVGSAASAGSTQPVHLQEHRTEDPVHQGGAEPQKLTDALPVQP
-1011 AQMQAPKAEPRVHQG
+1011 AAATAQDKADEQPTESEQAPRTA
-1026 SVEPQQLIGSL
+1026 
-1037 PAQPTTSTTQDE
+1037 
-1049 AEKPLP
+1049 
-1055 PSNETEHA
+1055 
-1063 PRVTQEV
+1063 QEV
-1070 PLDPPLPPPPARDN
+1070 PLDLPVLPPPARDN
-1084 PGLEP
+1084 SGLEP

-1101 AHQAALPSSLS
+1101 PHQAALPCSPSGEERAFAEHVES
-1112 DEDRDLPAHV
+1112 RPA
-1122 TPPPAIVA
+1122 TVA
-1130 ESNPMQPGHPDHAL
+1130 RSNPMQPGHPDHAL

-1150 GVEELDTKHGRS
+1150 GVEELDAKHGRS
-1162 FDATSERMTAS
+1162 FDVTSERMTAS

-1195 ATHPAGHILFVVQG
+1195 STHPAGHTLFVVQG
-1209 EANDPAHLRASMP
+1209 EASDPAHLRASMP
-1222 TAEAAQTPVEDSL
+1222 TAEAAQTPVEESL

-1245 QQRSLANQQEQLLQD
+1245 QQRALANQQEQQLQD

-1269 RAASAG
+1269 RAASMG

>member
-1 MAKFS
+1 MSKFI
-6 FDDYARTTFSVATN
+6 FDDFVKTTLGGATQA
-20 KGDGSVISHHQMDE
+20 GSGEALTAQQISDVIT
-34 LIGYLKSSG
+34 YLKSPG
-43 SGPDDATSFSQYMET
+43 SGPTTSVSFEQYVTGNMQAHPP
-58 RLRSLPPELPAG
+58 RLPDG
-70 TDYLAFSGKDSGG
+70 MDYLAFSGKDTTK
-83 ISNYRNATT
+83 ISNYTNAEV
-92 YRGDLGS
+92 YS
-99 KAGII
+99 KDINGKSGII
-104 GDTPWGNFVQDLY
+104 GDTPWGKFVDQLAK
-117 ENPAHH
+117 NPAHI
-123 PDFGI
+123 PDLQSMEAGLRSVM
-128 IEGKLKIYLSSR
+128 ESK
-140 GIVPL
+140 GIVPF
-145 GDEAAG
+145 DKNYVG
-151 ALQDIMWNAGSPR
+151 ALQDIMWNAGSPK
-164 FFENAIATGKPLVA
+164 FFENAIATGKPLIA
-178 FVENAPANRGF
+178 FVDGAPPDRGF
-189 SNFELPTALE
+189 SRFELATALD
-199 HPQLRINGYPI
+199 HPTVRINGYPI

-255 LKPIDGYDAVSRTL
+255 LKPIDGYDAVSKTL

-286 TTRANWVAAHA
+286 TTRANWLAAHA

-313 SHAPLQPGAPRGPPQ
+313 SHAPLQPGAPRGPPR
-328 AAAVAEAVADVAPHG
+328 AATVAEAVADVAPHG

-356 VTGVALLAH
+356 VAGVALLAH

-421 GAIATGI
+421 GAIATVI

-442 EQKDVERVYSQVDPM
+442 EQKDIERVYSQVDPM

-482 SSDLG
+482 STDLG

-502 VTFRTNYVA
+502 VISRTSYVA

-523 ARASYE
+523 AQASYE

-550 EPAQGAFETDR
+550 EPARGAFETNR
-561 AFVRDSSS
+561 AFVRDASS
-569 GQWELEIKEMVDGR
+569 GQWKLEIKEMVDGR
-583 VPNSRHLPVSAEQ
+583 VPNSRHLPVSEEQ

-630 RWNDFGDANNP
+630 RWSDFGDANNP
-641 SVPRAIQDAE
+641 SIPRAVEDAQ
-651 ASANTL
+651 ASADTL
-657 NASDGNAYTRQAD
+657 KASDGNAYTRQAD
-670 GQWISKGM
+670 GQWVSKGV
-678 IIDSSANRNLS
+678 IFDSTANRNLS
-689 DELEIAWQSQNDGIA
+689 DELEITWQSQNDGIA
-704 GLHDIATQL
+704 GLHDIARQL
-713 KDTAQVAPEG
+713 KDTAQVAHEG

-747 AVAVEQTL
+747 ALAVEQTL

-763 VVLELMPDP
+763 VVMELMPDP
-772 RTHAPSADSAIAT
+772 RTHAPSAESAIAT

-816 PLAAQGA
+816 SLAAQGA
-823 TPADQATTPDVPELR
+823 APADQATTPDVPELR

-849 HQQALQEANRQ
+849 HRQALQEANRQ
-860 GSATVDAHQA
+860 GSAAVDAQQA
-870 ASAAVLQ
+870 ASAAVLEA
-877 TRGVTIDPVEALK
+877 RGVQVDPGEALK
-890 NDSDF
+890 VNRDL
-895 QRGAVTDAAIEPSR
+895 QRGAATSAAVEPAR
-909 EPAPAPATVFAAP
+909 EPTPAPAPVIAAP
-922 AAAIVEPE
+922 SASIVEPE

-937 SEQLVESRSER
+937 SEQAEDAAR
-948 QADSAQRTEEAAQR
+948 QN
-962 DARKDEAVSTAP
+962 ARKEEPAPTAP
-974 VVNPQSA
+974 AVGPQSA

-987 VKQARQEQNAS
+987 VEEAREARNAS
-998 VVSTAASASSVQP
+998 VVGTAAGAGSTQPVHMQEHKAEDPTLQGGAEPQKLADALPVQP
-1011 AQMQAPKAEPRVHQG
+1011 AVATAQDKAEQPLPQPSESEQAPRTAQEAPLDLPV
-1026 SVEPQQLIGSL
+1026 PPL
-1037 PAQPTTSTTQDE
+1037 PAQDDPEPEPTG
-1049 AEKPLP
+1049 
-1055 PSNETEHA
+1055 
-1063 PRVTQEV
+1063 PRT
-1070 PLDPPLPPPPARDN
+1070 
-1084 PGLEP
+1084 
-1089 ASPRAADVGGDA
+1089 ADVGGDA
-1101 AHQAALPSSLS
+1101 TRQAAPPSSPS
-1112 DEDRDLPAHV
+1112 DEELDLPEHV
-1122 TPPPAIVA
+1122 APPSAA
-1130 ESNPMQPGHPDHAL
+1130 LTESNPMRPGHPDHPL

-1150 GVEELDTKHGRS
+1150 GVAELDAQHGRS

-1195 ATHPAGHILFVVQG
+1195 ATHPAGHTLFVVQG

-1222 TAEAAQTPVEDSL
+1222 TAEAAQTPVEESL

-1245 QQRSLANQQEQLLQD
+1245 QQRALANQQEQQLQD
-1260 ERAQQDIQV
+1260 ERAQLDIQV

>member
-1 MAKFS
+1 MGQFAFKEF
-6 FDDYARTTFSVATN
+6 ALATLKPATN
-20 KGDGSVISHHQMDE
+20 VADGSRLSDQQKALVVE
-34 LIGYLKSSG
+34 YLTSPG
-43 SGPDDATSFSQYMET
+43 SGPDGSTSYEDFVREKM
-58 RLRSLPPELPAG
+58 RVHPPLLPKDVE
-70 TDYLAFSGKDSGG
+70 YIAFSGIDGG
-83 ISNYRNATT
+83 KIPNFDNATE
-92 YRGDLGS
+92 YQRNLEGR
-99 KAGII
+99 AAII
-104 GDTPWGNFVQDLY
+104 GDTPWGHYIDSLNEYPEIHQDFHAVKDKFRDFMSARGFVPKG
-117 ENPAHH
+117 EP
-123 PDFGI
+123 I
-128 IEGKLKIYLSSR
+128 S
-140 GIVPL
+140 
-145 GDEAAG
+145 
-151 ALQDIMWNAGSPR
+151 ALQDMMWNAGSPK
-164 FFENAIATGKPLVA
+164 FFENAIATGKPLLA
-178 FVENAPANRGF
+178 FVENAQPGRGF
-189 SNFELPTALE
+189 DKFELATALD
-199 HPQLRINGYPI
+199 HPTVRINGYPI

-231 ERSLA
+231 ERNLA

-242 SAHPVDVAQVRLH
+242 STQPVDVAQVRLH
-255 LKPIDGYDAVSRTL
+255 LKPIEGYDAVGKTL

-297 NLGTGPRLFA
+297 NLGTGPHLFA

-313 SHAPLQPGAPRGPPQ
+313 SHAPFQPGAPRGPPH
-328 AAAVAEAVADVAPHG
+328 AAAAAEAVADVAPHG
-343 MHAGINPAIKVAG
+343 VHAGMNPAIKVAG
-356 VTGVALLAH
+356 VAGVALLAH

-395 RNVGGAVG
+395 RNVGGAIG

-442 EQKDVERVYSQVDPM
+442 EQKDIERVYSQIDPM
-457 GRTWTRD
+457 GRTWTRN
-464 PADPNGRWLRA
+464 PADPNARWLRA

-487 TGVEVRPV
+487 TGVEVRPL

-502 VTFRTNYVA
+502 VTFRTSYVA

-550 EPAQGAFETDR
+550 EPARGAFETDR
-561 AFVRDSSS
+561 AFVRDTGS

-583 VPNSRHLPVSAEQ
+583 VPSSRHLPVSAEQ

-641 SVPRAIQDAE
+641 SIPRAVQDAQ
-651 ASANTL
+651 ASADTL
-657 NASDGNAYTRQAD
+657 KASDGNAYTRQAD
-670 GQWISKGM
+670 GQWVSKGV
-678 IIDSSANRNLS
+678 IFDSTANRNLS
-689 DELEIAWQSQNDGIA
+689 DELEITWKSLNDGIA
-704 GLHDIATQL
+704 GLHDIARHL
-713 KDTAQVAPEG
+713 KDSAQVAPEG

-755 NLQGRTGD
+755 DLQGRTGD

-772 RTHAPSADSAIAT
+772 RTHAPSANSAIAT

-797 GTTTIEDITRAQSQ
+797 GTTTIEDIARAKLQ

-816 PLAAQGA
+816 SLAAQGA
-823 TPADQATTPDVPELR
+823 ASADQATTPDVPELR

-849 HQQALQEANRQ
+849 HRQALQEANRL
-860 GSATVDAHQA
+860 GSAVVDAQQA
-870 ASAAVLQ
+870 ASAAVLEA
-877 TRGVTIDPVEALK
+877 RGVQVDLVEVLRV
-890 NDSDF
+890 DSDL
-895 QRGAVTDAAIEPSR
+895 QRGAAPSAAIEPSR
-909 EPAPAPATVFAAP
+909 KPAPAPAPVIAVLSTAV
-922 AAAIVEPE
+922 VEPE
-930 RTRPSRE
+930 HTPPSRE
-937 SEQLVESRSER
+937 SEQRVDSRSER
-948 QADSAQRTEEAAQR
+948 QADSAQRAEDAARQS
-962 DARKDEAVSTAP
+962 ARKEEP
-974 VVNPQSA
+974 VPAALVVGAQSA
-981 SQHEPT
+981 SQHEPN
-987 VKQARQEQNAS
+987 VEQARQTQ
-998 VVSTAASASSVQP
+998 STQGVIAAAIAGSTQP
-1011 AQMQAPKAEPRVHQG
+1011 VQMQEPKAEPPAHQAG
-1026 SVEPQQLIGSL
+1026 VEPQMLTDAL
-1037 PAQPTTSTTQDE
+1037 PVQGAAAAAQDE

-1055 PSNETEHA
+1055 RPFENEQA
-1063 PRVTQEV
+1063 PRTAQDV
-1070 PLDPPLPPPPARDN
+1070 PLEHPVSPPPARDN
-1084 PGLEP
+1084 PELE
-1089 ASPRAADVGGDA
+1089 AAGPRTAEVGGDA
-1101 AHQAALPSSLS
+1101 THQAALPSSPSGEKRNLA
-1112 DEDRDLPAHV
+1112 EHAHPQP
-1122 TPPPAIVA
+1122 TALA

-1144 YQQIRE
+1144 YLQIRE
-1150 GVEELDTKHGRS
+1150 GVEELDAKHGRS

-1195 ATHPAGHILFVVQG
+1195 AAHPAGHTLFVVQG
-1209 EANDPAHLRASMP
+1209 EADDPAHLRASMP
-1222 TAEAAQTPVEDSL
+1222 TAEAAQTPVEQSL

-1245 QQRSLANQQEQLLQD
+1245 QQRELANQQEQQLQD

-1269 RAASAG
+1269 RAASMG

>member
-1 MAKFS
+1 MSKFV
-6 FDDYARTTFSVATN
+6 FDDFALATLGGAKN
-20 KGDGSVISHHQMDE
+20 ISDGSPLSAQQKQDI
-34 LIGYLKSSG
+34 IAYLKSAE
-43 SGPDDATSFSQYMET
+43 SGPDGVTSYAEYI
-58 RLRSLPPELPAG
+58 RSRMQTFPPELNSG
-70 TDYLAFSGKDSGG
+70 VDYLGFSATDRNGVSNFENAVTYAKDINSG
-83 ISNYRNATT
+83 
-92 YRGDLGS
+92 
-99 KAGII
+99 AGII
-104 GDTPWGNFVQDLY
+104 GDTPWGTFIEEVRTAPLK
-117 ENPAHH
+117 H
-123 PDFGI
+123 PDFQI
-128 IEGKLKIYLSSR
+128 MER
-140 GIVPL
+140 GLERFMNAQGTEPWN
-145 GDEAAG
+145 GNYRA
-151 ALQDIMWNAGSPR
+151 ALQDMMWNAGSPK

-178 FVENAPANRGF
+178 FVENAQPGRGF
-189 SNFELPTALE
+189 DKFELGTALD
-199 HPQLRINGYPI
+199 HPTVRINGYPI
-210 SAFGPEPLAFA
+210 SAFGPEPLTFA

-242 SAHPVDVAQVRLH
+242 SAQPVDVAQVRLH
-255 LKPIDGYDAVSRTL
+255 LKPIDGYDAVSKTL

-297 NLGTGPRLFA
+297 NPATGPRLFA

-328 AAAVAEAVADVAPHG
+328 AAAASEVVADVAPHG

-356 VTGVALLAH
+356 VAGVALLAH
-365 DFATSGHKWIELNSQ
+365 DFATSGHKWIELNSL

-464 PADPNGRWLRA
+464 PTDPNGRWLRA

-495 QTAQGDD
+495 QTAEGDD

-543 LNANGLA
+543 LNANSLA

-657 NASDGNAYTRQAD
+657 NASDGSAYTRQAD
-670 GQWISKGM
+670 GKWVSKGM
-678 IIDSSANRNLS
+678 IFDSTANRNLS
-689 DELEIAWQSQNDGIA
+689 DELEITWQSQNEGIA

-734 HGIERTEQQLAAT
+734 HGIELTEQQLAAT

-797 GTTTIEDITRAQSQ
+797 GTTTIEDIARAQSQ

-860 GSATVDAHQA
+860 GSATVDAQQV
-870 ASAAVLQ
+870 ASTAVLQ

-895 QRGAVTDAAIEPSR
+895 QRGAATNAAIEPSR
-909 EPAPAPATVFAAP
+909 EPAPAPAPVIAVP
-922 AAAIVEPE
+922 SVKIVEPE

-937 SEQLVESRSER
+937 SEQRVESRSER

-962 DARKDEAVSTAP
+962 DARKDEAVPTAP

-981 SQHEPT
+981 SQHEPN
-987 VKQARQEQNAS
+987 VEQARQEQNAS
-998 VVSTAASASSVQP
+998 VVSTAASAGSAQP
-1011 AQMQAPKAEPRVHQG
+1011 AQMQEPKAEPHVHQG
-1026 SVEPQQLIGSL
+1026 SAGPQQLTGAL

-1055 PSNETEHA
+1055 PSNESEHA

-1070 PLDPPLPPPPARDN
+1070 ALDPPLPSPTTRDN

-1089 ASPRAADVGGDA
+1089 ATPRAADVGGDA
-1101 AHQAALPSSLS
+1101 THQAALPSFPS

-1122 TPPPAIVA
+1122 TPPPATVA

-1150 GVEELDTKHGRS
+1150 GVEELDAKHGRS
-1162 FDATSERMTAS
+1162 FDDTSERMTAS

-1195 ATHPAGHILFVVQG
+1195 AMHPAGHTIFVVQG
-1209 EANDPAHLRASMP
+1209 EASDPAHLRASMP
-1222 TAEAAQTPVEDSL
+1222 TAEAAQTPVEESL

-1245 QQRSLANQQEQLLQD
+1245 QQRALANQQEQLLQD

-1269 RAASAG
+1269 RAASMG

>member
-1 MAKFS
+1 MGQFAFKEF
-6 FDDYARTTFSVATN
+6 ALATLKPATN
-20 KGDGSVISHHQMDE
+20 VADGSRLSDHQKALVVE
-34 LIGYLKSSG
+34 YLTSPG
-43 SGPDDATSFSQYMET
+43 SGPDGSTSYEDFVREKMRIHPP
-58 RLRSLPPELPAG
+58 RLPTGVE
-70 TDYLAFSGKDSGG
+70 YIAFSGVDGRKIPNFD
-83 ISNYRNATT
+83 NATE
-92 YRGDLGS
+92 YRRNLEGR
-99 KAGII
+99 AAII
-104 GDTPWGNFVQDLY
+104 GDTPWGHYIDSLNKHPENHQDFY
-117 ENPAHH
+117 AVKDKFR
-123 PDFGI
+123 DFM
-128 IEGKLKIYLSSR
+128 SAR
-140 GIVPL
+140 GFAPRGEPIS
-145 GDEAAG
+145 
-151 ALQDIMWNAGSPR
+151 ALQDMMWNAGSPR

-178 FVENAPANRGF
+178 FVENAQPGRGF
-189 SNFELPTALE
+189 DKFELATALD
-199 HPQLRINGYPI
+199 HPTVRINGYPI

-255 LKPIDGYDAVSRTL
+255 LKPIDGYDAVSKTL

-297 NLGTGPRLFA
+297 NPATGPRLFA

-313 SHAPLQPGAPRGPPQ
+313 SRAPLQPGAPRGPPH
-328 AAAVAEAVADVAPHG
+328 AATIAETVADVAPHG
-343 MHAGINPAIKVAG
+343 VHAGINPAIKVAG
-356 VTGVALLAH
+356 VAGVALLAH

-395 RNVGGAVG
+395 RNVGGALG

-502 VTFRTNYVA
+502 VTFHTSYVA

-657 NASDGNAYTRQAD
+657 NASDGSAYTRQAD
-670 GQWISKGM
+670 GEWVSKGM
-678 IIDSSANRNLS
+678 IFDSTANRNLS
-689 DELEIAWQSQNDGIA
+689 DELEITWQSQNEGIA

-734 HGIERTEQQLAAT
+734 HGIELTEQQLAAT

-755 NLQGRTGD
+755 NLQSRTGD

-772 RTHAPSADSAIAT
+772 RTHAPSSDSAIAT

-797 GTTTIEDITRAQSQ
+797 GTTTIEDIARAQSQ

-816 PLAAQGA
+816 SLAAQGA
-823 TPADQATTPDVPELR
+823 TPTDQATTPDVPELR

-909 EPAPAPATVFAAP
+909 EPAPAPAPVFAAP

-937 SEQLVESRSER
+937 NEQRVESRSER

-962 DARKDEAVSTAP
+962 DARKDEPVSTAP
-974 VVNPQSA
+974 AVGAHSA
-981 SQHEPT
+981 SQHEPN
-987 VKQARQEQNAS
+987 VEQARQEQNAS
-998 VVSTAASASSVQP
+998 VVSTAASAGSAQP
-1011 AQMQAPKAEPRVHQG
+1011 VQMQEHKAEDLVHQG
-1026 SVEPQQLIGSL
+1026 NAEPQKLAGTL
-1037 PAQPTTSTTQDE
+1037 PAQPASAAARDI
-1049 AEKPLP
+1049 AEEQ
-1055 PSNETEHA
+1055 PSENEQT
-1063 PRVTQEV
+1063 PRTAQEV
-1070 PLDPPLPPPPARDN
+1070 PLDLPLPPPPARDN
-1084 PGLEP
+1084 PELEP
-1089 ASPRAADVGGDA
+1089 AGPRASDVRGEA
-1101 AHQAALPSSLS
+1101 THETALPSSPS
-1112 DEDRDLPAHV
+1112 DEERDLPQHV
-1122 TPPPAIVA
+1122 EPQPTSLA

-1150 GVEELDTKHGRS
+1150 GVEELDAKHGRN
-1162 FDATSERMTAS
+1162 FDATSERMTAR

-1195 ATHPAGHILFVVQG
+1195 ATHPAGHTLFVVQG
-1209 EANDPAHLRASMP
+1209 EASDPAHLRASMP
-1222 TAEAAQTPVEDSL
+1222 TAEAAQTPVEESL

-1245 QQRSLANQQEQLLQD
+1245 QQRALANQQEQQLQD

-1269 RAASAG
+1269 RAANAW

>member
-1 MAKFS
+1 MSKFI
-6 FDDYARTTFSVATN
+6 FDDFVKTTLGGATQA
-20 KGDGSVISHHQMDE
+20 GSGEALTAQQISDVIT
-34 LIGYLKSSG
+34 YLKSPG
-43 SGPDDATSFSQYMET
+43 SGPTTSVSFEQYVTGNMQAHPP
-58 RLRSLPPELPAG
+58 RLPDG
-70 TDYLAFSGKDSGG
+70 MDYLAFSGKDTTR
-83 ISNYRNATT
+83 ISNYTNAEV
-92 YRGDLGS
+92 YS
-99 KAGII
+99 KDINGKSGII
-104 GDTPWGNFVQDLY
+104 GDTPWGKFVDQLAK
-117 ENPAHH
+117 NPAHI
-123 PDFGI
+123 PDLQSMEAGLRSVM
-128 IEGKLKIYLSSR
+128 ESK
-140 GIVPL
+140 GIVPF
-145 GDEAAG
+145 DKNYVG
-151 ALQDIMWNAGSPR
+151 ALQDIMWNAGSPK
-164 FFENAIATGKPLVA
+164 FFENAIATGKPLIA
-178 FVENAPANRGF
+178 FVDGAPPDRGF
-189 SNFELPTALE
+189 SRFELATALD
-199 HPQLRINGYPI
+199 HPNVRINGYPI

-242 SAHPVDVAQVRLH
+242 SAQPVDVAQVRLH
-255 LKPIDGYDAVSRTL
+255 LKPIDGYDAVSKTL

-313 SHAPLQPGAPRGPPQ
+313 SHAPLQPGAPRGPPH
-328 AAAVAEAVADVAPHG
+328 AATVAEAVADVAPHG

-356 VTGVALLAH
+356 VAGVALLAH

-442 EQKDVERVYSQVDPM
+442 EQKDIERIYSQVDPM
-457 GRTWTRD
+457 GRTWMRD

-482 SSDLG
+482 STDLG

-502 VTFRTNYVA
+502 VTFRTSYVA

-550 EPAQGAFETDR
+550 EPARGAFETDR
-561 AFVRDSSS
+561 AFVRDASS

-596 AQALDEQSRTVIAQ
+596 AQALDEQSRAVIAQ

-630 RWNDFGDANNP
+630 RWSDFGDANSP
-641 SVPRAIQDAE
+641 SIPRAVQDAQ
-651 ASANTL
+651 ASADTL
-657 NASDGNAYTRQAD
+657 KASDGNAYTRQAD
-670 GQWISKGM
+670 GQWVSKGV
-678 IIDSSANRNLS
+678 IFDSAANRNLS
-689 DELEIAWQSQNDGIA
+689 DELEITWQSQNDGIA
-704 GLHDIATQL
+704 GLHDIAKQL
-713 KDTAQVAPEG
+713 KDTAQVAHEG

-772 RTHAPSADSAIAT
+772 RTHAPSAESAIAT
-785 FGDAGGNRMVLT
+785 FGDSGGNRMVLT

-816 PLAAQGA
+816 SLAAQGA
-823 TPADQATTPDVPELR
+823 APADQATTPDVPELR

-849 HQQALQEANRQ
+849 HRQALQEANRQ
-860 GSATVDAHQA
+860 GGAAVDAQQA
-870 ASAAVLQ
+870 ASAAVLEA
-877 TRGVTIDPVEALK
+877 RGVQIDPVEALK
-890 NDSDF
+890 VDRDL
-895 QRGAVTDAAIEPSR
+895 QRGVATSAAVEPAR
-909 EPAPAPATVFAAP
+909 EPTPAPAPVIAAP
-922 AAAIVEPE
+922 SASIVEPE
-930 RTRPSRE
+930 RARPSRDG
-937 SEQLVESRSER
+937 EQAEDAAR
-948 QADSAQRTEEAAQR
+948 QN
-962 DARKDEAVSTAP
+962 ARKEEPAPTAP
-974 VVNPQSA
+974 GVGPQSA

-987 VKQARQEQNAS
+987 VEEAREARNAS
-998 VVSTAASASSVQP
+998 VVGTAAGADSTQPVHMQEHKAEDLTLQGGAEPQKLADALPVQP
-1011 AQMQAPKAEPRVHQG
+1011 AVATAQDKAEQPLPQPSESEQAPRTA
-1026 SVEPQQLIGSL
+1026 
-1037 PAQPTTSTTQDE
+1037 
-1049 AEKPLP
+1049 
-1055 PSNETEHA
+1055 
-1063 PRVTQEV
+1063 QEV
-1070 PLDPPLPPPPARDN
+1070 PLDLPVPPLPAQDDPEP
-1084 PGLEP
+1084 EP
-1089 ASPRAADVGGDA
+1089 AGPRTADVGGDA
-1101 AHQAALPSSLS
+1101 TRQAAPPSSPS
-1112 DEDRDLPAHV
+1112 DEERDLPEHV
-1122 TPPPAIVA
+1122 APPSAA
-1130 ESNPMQPGHPDHAL
+1130 LTESNPMQPGHPDHPL

-1150 GVEELDTKHGRS
+1150 GVAELDAQHGRS

-1195 ATHPAGHILFVVQG
+1195 ATHPAGHTLFVVQG

-1222 TAEAAQTPVEDSL
+1222 TAEAAQTPVEESL

-1245 QQRSLANQQEQLLQD
+1245 QQRALANQQEQLLQD

-1269 RAASAG
+1269 RAASMG

>member
-1 MAKFS
+1 MSKFI
-6 FDDYARTTFSVATN
+6 FDDFVKTTLGGATQA
-20 KGDGSVISHHQMDE
+20 GSGEALTAQQISDVIT
-34 LIGYLKSSG
+34 YLKSPG
-43 SGPDDATSFSQYMET
+43 SGPTTSVSFEQYVTGNMQAHPP
-58 RLRSLPPELPAG
+58 RLPDG
-70 TDYLAFSGKDSGG
+70 MDYLAFSGKDAAK
-83 ISNYRNATT
+83 ISNYTNAEV
-92 YRGDLGS
+92 YS
-99 KAGII
+99 KDINGKSGII
-104 GDTPWGNFVQDLY
+104 GDTPWGKFVDQLAK
-117 ENPAHH
+117 NPAHI
-123 PDFGI
+123 PDLQSMEAGLRNVM
-128 IEGKLKIYLSSR
+128 ESK
-140 GIVPL
+140 GIVPF
-145 GDEAAG
+145 DKNYVG
-151 ALQDIMWNAGSPR
+151 ALQDIMWNAGSPK
-164 FFENAIATGKPLVA
+164 FFENAIATGKPLIA
-178 FVENAPANRGF
+178 FVDGAPPDRGF
-189 SNFELPTALE
+189 SRFELATALD
-199 HPQLRINGYPI
+199 HPTVRINGYPI

-255 LKPIDGYDAVSRTL
+255 LKPIDGYDAVSKTL

-313 SHAPLQPGAPRGPPQ
+313 SHAPLQPGAPRGPPH
-328 AAAVAEAVADVAPHG
+328 AATVAEAVADVAPHS
-343 MHAGINPAIKVAG
+343 MHAGINPAIKAAG
-356 VTGVALLAH
+356 VAGVALLAH

-395 RNVGGAVG
+395 RNVGGALG

-487 TGVEVRPV
+487 TGVEARPV

-502 VTFRTNYVA
+502 VTFRTSYVA

-543 LNANGLA
+543 LDANGLA
-550 EPAQGAFETDR
+550 ETARGAFETDR
-561 AFVRDSSS
+561 AFVRDASS

-630 RWNDFGDANNP
+630 RWSDFGDANNP
-641 SVPRAIQDAE
+641 SIPRAVQDAQ
-651 ASANTL
+651 ASADTL
-657 NASDGNAYTRQAD
+657 KASDGNAYTRQAD
-670 GQWISKGM
+670 GQWVSKGV
-678 IIDSSANRNLS
+678 IFDSAANRNLS
-689 DELEIAWQSQNDGIA
+689 DELEITWQSQNDGIA
-704 GLHDIATQL
+704 GLHDIARQL
-713 KDTAQVAPEG
+713 KDTAQVAHEG

-772 RTHAPSADSAIAT
+772 RTHAPSAESAIAT

-797 GTTTIEDITRAQSQ
+797 GTTTIEDIARAQSQ
-811 LRPEA
+811 LRPKA
-816 PLAAQGA
+816 SLAAQGA
-823 TPADQATTPDVPELR
+823 APADQATTPDVPELR

-849 HQQALQEANRQ
+849 HRQALQEANRQ
-860 GSATVDAHQA
+860 GSVAVDAQQA
-870 ASAAVLQ
+870 ASAAVLKA
-877 TRGVTIDPVEALK
+877 RGMQVDPVEALK
-890 NDSDF
+890 VDTDL
-895 QRGAVTDAAIEPSR
+895 QRGTVTNAAFEPAR
-909 EPAPAPATVFAAP
+909 EPTPAPAPVVAAP
-922 AAAIVEPE
+922 SAVIVEPE
-930 RTRPSRE
+930 QTPPSRE
-937 SEQLVESRSER
+937 GEQRVDSRSER
-948 QADSAQRTEEAAQR
+948 QADSAQRAEDAARQS
-962 DARKDEAVSTAP
+962 ARKEEPVPAAPAVGA
-974 VVNPQSA
+974 QSA
-981 SQHEPT
+981 SQHEPN
-987 VKQARQEQNAS
+987 VEQARQTQ
-998 VVSTAASASSVQP
+998 STQGVIAAAIAGSTQP
-1011 AQMQAPKAEPRVHQG
+1011 VQMQEPKAEPPAHQAR
-1026 SVEPQQLIGSL
+1026 VEPQMLTDAL
-1037 PAQPTTSTTQDE
+1037 PVQAAATAAQDE

-1055 PSNETEHA
+1055 RPLENEQAPSTA
-1063 PRVTQEV
+1063 QDI
-1070 PLDPPLPPPPARDN
+1070 PLDLPVSSPPARDN
-1084 PGLEP
+1084 PELGVAGSRTAE
-1089 ASPRAADVGGDA
+1089 VGGDA
-1101 AHQAALPSSLS
+1101 THQAVLPSSPSGEKRNLA
-1112 DEDRDLPAHV
+1112 EHAHPQP
-1122 TPPPAIVA
+1122 TALA

-1144 YQQIRE
+1144 YQQIRK
-1150 GVEELDTKHGRS
+1150 GVEELDAKHGRS
-1162 FDATSERMTAS
+1162 FDATSERITAS

-1178 KDNDL
+1178 KENDL

-1195 ATHPAGHILFVVQG
+1195 AAHPAGHNLFVVQG
-1209 EANDPAHLRASMP
+1209 EVSDPAHLRASIP
-1222 TAEAAQTPVEDSL
+1222 TAESAQTPVEESL

-1245 QQRSLANQQEQLLQD
+1245 QQRALANQQEQLLQD

-1269 RAASAG
+1269 RAASMG

>member
-1 MAKFS
+1 MSKFI
-6 FDDYARTTFSVATN
+6 FDDFVKTTLGGATQA
-20 KGDGSVISHHQMDE
+20 GSGEALTAQQISDVIT
-34 LIGYLKSSG
+34 YLKSPG
-43 SGPDDATSFSQYMET
+43 SGPTTSVSFEQYVTGNMQAHPP
-58 RLRSLPPELPAG
+58 RLPDG
-70 TDYLAFSGKDSGG
+70 MDYLAFSGKDTAK
-83 ISNYRNATT
+83 ISNYTNAEV
-92 YRGDLGS
+92 YS
-99 KAGII
+99 KDINGKSGII
-104 GDTPWGNFVQDLY
+104 GDTPWGKFVDQLAK
-117 ENPAHH
+117 NPAHI
-123 PDFGI
+123 PDLQSMEAGLRSVM
-128 IEGKLKIYLSSR
+128 ESK
-140 GIVPL
+140 GIVPF
-145 GDEAAG
+145 DKNYVG
-151 ALQDIMWNAGSPR
+151 ALQDIMWNAGSPK
-164 FFENAIATGKPLVA
+164 FFENAIATGKPLIA
-178 FVENAPANRGF
+178 FVDGAPPDRGF
-189 SNFELPTALE
+189 SRFELATALD
-199 HPQLRINGYPI
+199 HPTVRINGYPI

-242 SAHPVDVAQVRLH
+242 SAQPVDVAQVRLH
-255 LKPIDGYDAVSRTL
+255 LKPIDGYDAVSKTL

-313 SHAPLQPGAPRGPPQ
+313 SHAPLQPGAPRGPPR
-328 AAAVAEAVADVAPHG
+328 AATVAEAVADVAPHG

-356 VTGVALLAH
+356 VAGVALLAH

-442 EQKDVERVYSQVDPM
+442 EQKDIERIYSQVDPM

-482 SSDLG
+482 STDLG

-502 VTFRTNYVA
+502 VTFRTSYVA

-550 EPAQGAFETDR
+550 EPARGAFETDR
-561 AFVRDSSS
+561 AFVRDASS
-569 GQWELEIKEMVDGR
+569 GKWELEIKEMVDGR

-596 AQALDEQSRTVIAQ
+596 AQVLDEQSRTVIAQ

-630 RWNDFGDANNP
+630 RWSDFGDANNP
-641 SVPRAIQDAE
+641 SIPRAIQDAQ
-651 ASANTL
+651 ASADTL
-657 NASDGNAYTRQAD
+657 KASDGNAYTRQAD
-670 GQWISKGM
+670 GQWVSKGV
-678 IIDSSANRNLS
+678 IFDSAANRNLS
-689 DELEIAWQSQNDGIA
+689 DELEITWQSQNDGIA
-704 GLHDIATQL
+704 GLHDIARQL
-713 KDTAQVAPEG
+713 KETAQVAHEG

-772 RTHAPSADSAIAT
+772 RTHAPSAESAIAT
-785 FGDAGGNRMVLT
+785 FGDAGGNRMVLI

-811 LRPEA
+811 FRPEGS
-816 PLAAQGA
+816 LAAQGA
-823 TPADQATTPDVPELR
+823 APADQATTPDVPELR

-849 HQQALQEANRQ
+849 HRQALQEANRQ
-860 GSATVDAHQA
+860 GSAAVDAQQA
-870 ASAAVLQ
+870 ASAAVLEA
-877 TRGVTIDPVEALK
+877 RGMQVDPGEALK
-890 NDSDF
+890 VNRDL
-895 QRGAVTDAAIEPSR
+895 QRGAATSAAVEPAR
-909 EPAPAPATVFAAP
+909 EPTPAPAPVIAAP
-922 AAAIVEPE
+922 SASIVEPE

-937 SEQLVESRSER
+937 SEQAEDAAR
-948 QADSAQRTEEAAQR
+948 QN
-962 DARKDEAVSTAP
+962 ARKEEPAPTAP
-974 VVNPQSA
+974 AVGPQSA

-987 VKQARQEQNAS
+987 VEEAREARNAS
-998 VVSTAASASSVQP
+998 VVGTAAGAGSTQPVHMQEHKAEDPTLQGGAEPQKLADALPVQP
-1011 AQMQAPKAEPRVHQG
+1011 AVATAQDKAEQPLPQLSESEQAPRTA
-1026 SVEPQQLIGSL
+1026 
-1037 PAQPTTSTTQDE
+1037 
-1049 AEKPLP
+1049 
-1055 PSNETEHA
+1055 
-1063 PRVTQEV
+1063 QEV
-1070 PLDPPLPPPPARDN
+1070 PLDLPVPPLPAQDN
-1084 PGLEP
+1084 LELEP
-1089 ASPRAADVGGDA
+1089 AGPRTADVGGDA
-1101 AHQAALPSSLS
+1101 TRQAAPPSSPS
-1112 DEDRDLPAHV
+1112 DEECDLPEHV
-1122 TPPPAIVA
+1122 APPSAA
-1130 ESNPMQPGHPDHAL
+1130 LTESNPMRPGHPDHPL

-1150 GVEELDTKHGRS
+1150 GVAELDAQHGRS

-1195 ATHPAGHILFVVQG
+1195 ATHPAGHTLFVVQG

-1222 TAEAAQTPVEDSL
+1222 TAEAAQTPVEESL

-1245 QQRSLANQQEQLLQD
+1245 QQRALANQQEQQLLD

-1269 RAASAG
+1269 RAASAC

>member
-1 MAKFS
+1 MSKFI
-6 FDDYARTTFSVATN
+6 FDDFVKTTLGGATQA
-20 KGDGSVISHHQMDE
+20 GSGEALTAQQISDVIT
-34 LIGYLKSSG
+34 YLKSPG
-43 SGPDDATSFSQYMET
+43 SGPTTSVSFEQYVTGNMQAHPP
-58 RLRSLPPELPAG
+58 RLPDG
-70 TDYLAFSGKDSGG
+70 MDYLAFSGKDTAK
-83 ISNYRNATT
+83 ISNYTNAEV
-92 YRGDLGS
+92 YS
-99 KAGII
+99 KDINGKSGII
-104 GDTPWGNFVQDLY
+104 GDTPWGKFVDQLAK
-117 ENPAHH
+117 NPAHI
-123 PDFGI
+123 PDLQSMEAGLRSVM
-128 IEGKLKIYLSSR
+128 ESK
-140 GIVPL
+140 GIVPF
-145 GDEAAG
+145 DKNYVG
-151 ALQDIMWNAGSPR
+151 ALQDIMWNAGSPK
-164 FFENAIATGKPLVA
+164 FFENAIATGKPLIA
-178 FVENAPANRGF
+178 FVDGAPPDRGF
-189 SNFELPTALE
+189 SRFELATALD
-199 HPQLRINGYPI
+199 HPTVRINGYPI

-255 LKPIDGYDAVSRTL
+255 LKPIDGYDAVSKTL

-297 NLGTGPRLFA
+297 DLGTGPRLFA
-307 DLPEPP
+307 DLPDPP
-313 SHAPLQPGAPRGPPQ
+313 SHAPLQPGAPRGPPH
-328 AAAVAEAVADVAPHG
+328 AATVAEAVADVAPHG

-356 VTGVALLAH
+356 VAGVALLAH

-442 EQKDVERVYSQVDPM
+442 EQKDIERVYSQVDPM

-464 PADPNGRWLRA
+464 AADPNGRWLRA

-482 SSDLG
+482 STDLG

-502 VTFRTNYVA
+502 VISRTSYVA

-550 EPAQGAFETDR
+550 EPARGAFETDR
-561 AFVRDSSS
+561 AFVRDASS
-569 GQWELEIKEMVDGR
+569 GQWKLEIKEMVDGR
-583 VPNSRHLPVSAEQ
+583 VPNSRHLPVSEEQ

-630 RWNDFGDANNP
+630 RWSDFGDANNP
-641 SVPRAIQDAE
+641 SIPRAVEDAQ
-651 ASANTL
+651 ASADTL
-657 NASDGNAYTRQAD
+657 KASDGNAYTRQAD
-670 GQWISKGM
+670 GQWVSKGV
-678 IIDSSANRNLS
+678 IFDSTANRNLS
-689 DELEIAWQSQNDGIA
+689 DELEITWQSQNDGIA
-704 GLHDIATQL
+704 GLHDIARQL
-713 KDTAQVAPEG
+713 KDTAQVAHEG

-747 AVAVEQTL
+747 ARAVEQTL

-772 RTHAPSADSAIAT
+772 RTHAPSAESAIAT

-816 PLAAQGA
+816 SLAAQGA
-823 TPADQATTPDVPELR
+823 APADQATTPDVPELR

-849 HQQALQEANRQ
+849 HRQALQEANRQ
-860 GSATVDAHQA
+860 GSAAVDAQQA
-870 ASAAVLQ
+870 ASAAVLEA
-877 TRGVTIDPVEALK
+877 RGVQVDPGEALK
-890 NDSDF
+890 VNRDL
-895 QRGAVTDAAIEPSR
+895 QRGAATSAAVEPAR
-909 EPAPAPATVFAAP
+909 EPTPAPAPVIAAP
-922 AAAIVEPE
+922 SASIVEPE

-937 SEQLVESRSER
+937 SEQAEDAAR
-948 QADSAQRTEEAAQR
+948 QN
-962 DARKDEAVSTAP
+962 ARKEEPAPTAP
-974 VVNPQSA
+974 AVGPQSA

-987 VKQARQEQNAS
+987 VEEAREARNAS
-998 VVSTAASASSVQP
+998 VVGTAAGAGSTQPVHMQEHKAEDPTLQGGAEPQKLADALPVQP
-1011 AQMQAPKAEPRVHQG
+1011 AVATAQDKAEQPLPQPSESEQAPRTAQEAPLDLPV
-1026 SVEPQQLIGSL
+1026 PPL
-1037 PAQPTTSTTQDE
+1037 PAQDDPEPEPTG
-1049 AEKPLP
+1049 
-1055 PSNETEHA
+1055 
-1063 PRVTQEV
+1063 PRT
-1070 PLDPPLPPPPARDN
+1070 
-1084 PGLEP
+1084 
-1089 ASPRAADVGGDA
+1089 ADVGGDA
-1101 AHQAALPSSLS
+1101 TRQAAPPSSPS
-1112 DEDRDLPAHV
+1112 DEELDLPEHV
-1122 TPPPAIVA
+1122 APPSAA
-1130 ESNPMQPGHPDHAL
+1130 LTESNPMRPGHPDHPL

-1150 GVEELDTKHGRS
+1150 GVAELDAQHGRS

-1195 ATHPAGHILFVVQG
+1195 ATHPAGHTLFVVQG

-1222 TAEAAQTPVEDSL
+1222 TAEAAQTPVEESL

-1245 QQRSLANQQEQLLQD
+1245 QQRALANQQEQQLQD
-1260 ERAQQDIQV
+1260 ERAQLDIQV